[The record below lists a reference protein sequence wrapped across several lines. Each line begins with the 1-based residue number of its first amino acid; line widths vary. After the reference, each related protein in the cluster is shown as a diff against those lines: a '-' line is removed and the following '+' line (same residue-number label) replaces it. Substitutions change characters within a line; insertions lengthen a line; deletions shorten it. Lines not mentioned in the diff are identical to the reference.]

1 MTNFRLNVLAYSV
14 MLGLTASVAYA
25 EPTNQPTNQDSN
37 VSEQLEQINVSG
49 STENS
54 DTKTPPKIAETVK
67 SAKKLEKEQAQD
79 VKDLVRYETG
89 ITVVEAGRFGNSGF
103 AVRGVDENR
112 VAVQID
118 GLHQAETISSQGF
131 KELFEGYG
139 NFNNTRN
146 TAEIETLKQVTIR
159 KGADSLKSGSGALGG
174 SVSFDTKDARDYL
187 LNKNYYASY
196 KRGYNTADNQNLQTL
211 SLAGRYK
218 YFDAIAVLTSRKG
231 HELENYGYKN
241 YNDRIQGRER
251 EKADPYRRTQ
261 ESKLLKFAFQPTEN
275 HRLSVVVDLYKQ
287 TSKGHDFSYTL
298 KQNSEYA
305 TYKEEELRHTNDKVD
320 RKNLAFTYENFTETP
335 FWDTLKITYSHQK
348 ITTTARTDD
357 YCDGNDKCALAG
369 NPLGMKYNDENKLV
383 GKDDKPVVY
392 KDTTAKPA
400 VTKPIMVDVPVEPYD
415 GKNSV
420 YRFRRAKWDHLE
432 SLYPGIQL
440 YKNYFKSC
448 DKEFKGSDRPVIG
461 DTSTCKVEVTL
472 PDKTPKEKFLEI
484 NGHKYD
490 LLTDGSKVIE
500 SEQTV
505 PTNVSHIFSCEA
517 FNCNKP
523 SITGFQKDGTPV
535 DIPIEVFEKDGKK
548 YAKTEVKAKDQL
560 SGPYLFMPNK
570 KGYQTN
576 LWSQRDLT
584 SETKQINLDL
594 TKHLELGKTQHDL
607 SYGGLWSE
615 MEKSMTNLAGDAPLN
630 VKWWAQYPHSCETFL
645 PPSTTVPNAKPT
657 LNPERN
663 NTLCNNS
670 NVFSFLI
677 PVKTKTGALY
687 FINDFRVNNYVA
699 FNLGY
704 RYDRVKYE
712 PEYIPGKTPK
722 IPDDIV
728 ANLYVKQPE
737 FKEEENPEELKKKEA
752 NAAANIKEFA
762 QPKKFSASSYS
773 VGTTLDPLSWLR
785 LQAKYGKA
793 FRAPTSDEIY
803 FTFLHPDFSIRP
815 NRDLQAETA
824 KTKELALTLHN
835 EIGYVTTSV
844 FDTRYRNFIDLA
856 YKGVYNVKRHSK
868 LRPYHTYQNVNRP
881 NAKVTGWEIAAQIS
895 LGKITQ
901 FLNGLNL
908 SYKYTYQKGRIDGGI
923 PMNAIQPKTS
933 VYGVSYAHPADKF
946 GLDLYFTHVSAKNAE
961 DTYNMFY
968 KEEKKTDSTIKW
980 RSESYTTIDLLGYIK
995 PIKNLTLRA
1004 GVYNLT
1010 NRKYITWDSAR
1021 SIRPFGTSN
1030 MINKD
1035 TGLGINR
1042 FYAPERNYRMSVQFE
1057 F

>member
-1 MTNFRLNVLAYSV
+1 MTNFRLNLLAYSV

-25 EPTNQPTNQDSN
+25 DEPTQQ
-37 VSEQLEQINVSG
+37 QLEEINVSG
-49 STENS
+49 STEHN
-54 DTKTPPKIAETVK
+54 DPKTPPKIAETVK
-67 SAKKLEKEQAQD
+67 TAKKLEKEQAQD

-103 AVRGVDENR
+103 AVRGVEENR

-146 TAEIETLKQVTIR
+146 SAEIETLKQVTIR

-211 SLAGRYK
+211 TLAGRYK
-218 YFDAIAVLTSRKG
+218 YFDAIAVITSRKG

-241 YNDRIQGRER
+241 YNDKIQGKTR

-261 ESKLLKFAFQPTEN
+261 DSALLKIGFQPTEN
-275 HRLSVVVDLYKQ
+275 HRFSVIADLYKQ

-298 KQNSEYA
+298 KPNTQYM
-305 TYKEEELRHTNDKVD
+305 TYDEEELRHTNDKVE
-320 RKNLAFTYENFTETP
+320 RKNIAFVYENFTETP

-348 ITTTARTDD
+348 ITTSARTDD
-357 YCDGNDKCALAG
+357 YCDGNDKCALSS
-369 NPLGMKYNDENKLV
+369 NLLGMKYNQDNQLV
-383 GKDDKPVVY
+383 GKDGNSVKY
-392 KDTTAKPA
+392 KDIDKEIKETGVAGSA
-400 VTKPIMVDVPVEPYD
+400 ELTKPGKWAWQKVDWDAV
-415 GKNSV
+415 
-420 YRFRRAKWDHLE
+420 RAKH
-432 SLYPGIQL
+432 PGKTVYGYCIDDEM
-440 YKNYFKSC
+440 
-448 DKEFKGSDRPVIG
+448 DKC
-461 DTSTCKVEVTL
+461 TYEVKTL
-472 PDKTPKEKFLEI
+472 QKENTFEI
-484 NGHKYD
+484 NGKKYD
-490 LLTDGSKVIE
+490 LLSEADKNVI
-500 SEQTV
+500 SDEQRL
-505 PTNVSHIFSCEA
+505 PTNISYLFSCDGLNCDKKTIQG
-517 FNCNKP
+517 FNKN
-523 SITGFQKDGTPV
+523 GTTV
-535 DIPIEVFEKDGKK
+535 DIPFDVIEKNGKK
-548 YAKTEVKAKDQL
+548 YAKTEVTANDQR
-560 SGPYLFMPNK
+560 SGPYLFMPNQ
-570 KGYQTN
+570 KGYQAN

-615 MEKSMTNLAGDAPLN
+615 MKKSMTNLAGDAPLN
-630 VKWWAQYPHSCETFL
+630 VKWWAQYPHNCDIFL
-645 PPSTTVPNAKPT
+645 APSTTGAKPT
-657 LNPERN
+657 LNPERTS
-663 NTLCNNS
+663 TLCNNV

-687 FINDFRVNNYVA
+687 FINDFRVNNYIA

-722 IPDDIV
+722 IPDDMV
-728 ANLYVKQPE
+728 TNLYITTPE
-737 FKEEENPEELKKKEA
+737 FNASQADSDPDELLKKEA
-752 NAAANIKEFA
+752 NAAANIKEIA

-773 VGTTLDPLSWLR
+773 FGTTLDPLNWLR
-785 LQAKYGKA
+785 LQAKYSKG

-803 FTFLHPDFSIRP
+803 FTFKHPDFSIRP
-815 NRDLQAETA
+815 NRDLQPETA
-824 KTKELALTLHN
+824 KTKELSLTVHN
-835 EIGYVTTSV
+835 DMGYITTSV
-844 FDTRYRNFIDLA
+844 FDTRYQNFIDLS
-856 YKGVYNVKRHSK
+856 YQGSREVHGHSK
-868 LRPYHTYQNVNRP
+868 LIPFYFYQNVNRP
-881 NAKVTGWEIAAQIS
+881 NAKVTGFEIASQIS
-895 LGKITQ
+895 LGNITKL
-901 FLNGLNL
+901 FNGFSL
-908 SYKYTYQKGRIDGGI
+908 SYKYTYQKGRINGNI
-923 PMNAIQPKTS
+923 PMNAIQPRTA
-933 VYGVSYAHPADKF
+933 VYGVSYIHPDDKY
-946 GLDLYFTHVSAKNAE
+946 GVDLYVSHASAKNAE

-968 KEEKKTDSTIKW
+968 KEEGKTDSTIKW

-1030 MINKD
+1030 MINQD

-1042 FYAPERNYRMSVQFE
+1042 FYAPGRNYRMSVQFE

>member
-1 MTNFRLNVLAYSV
+1 M
-14 MLGLTASVAYA
+14 
-25 EPTNQPTNQDSN
+25 
-37 VSEQLEQINVSG
+37 G
-49 STENS
+49 SDNHN
-54 DTKTPPKIAETVK
+54 DNTPPKIAETIK
-67 SAKKLEKEQAQD
+67 TAKKLEKEQAQD

-211 SLAGRYK
+211 TLAGRYK
-218 YFDAIAVLTSRKG
+218 YFDAIAVITSRKG

-298 KQNSEYA
+298 KQNTEHM
-305 TYKEEELRHTNDKVD
+305 TYDEVELRHTNDKVD

-335 FWDTLKITYSHQK
+335 FWDTLKISYSHQK

-369 NPLGMKYNDENKLV
+369 NPLGMKYNQDNQLV
-383 GKDDKPVVY
+383 GEDGNLAKY
-392 KDTTAKPA
+392 KDINTKQTIHEKLPF
-400 VTKPIMVDVPVEPYD
+400 TKPNEKWRYNRVD
-415 GKNSV
+415 
-420 YRFRRAKWDHLE
+420 WDALKKK
-432 SLYPGIQL
+432 YPGVPI
-440 YKNYFKSC
+440 YASC
-448 DKEFKGSDRPVIG
+448 IEENNDPSKYCSYDVEIPKKENTF
-461 DTSTCKVEVTL
+461 
-472 PDKTPKEKFLEI
+472 EI
-484 NGHKYD
+484 NGKQYD
-490 LLTDGSKVIE
+490 LLSEADKNVISDEQRLPTNSSYLFSCDGLNCDKDTIQGFEKKGTTVNIPFVVIE
-500 SEQTV
+500 K
-505 PTNVSHIFSCEA
+505 N
-517 FNCNKP
+517 
-523 SITGFQKDGTPV
+523 
-535 DIPIEVFEKDGKK
+535 GKK
-548 YAKTEVKAKDQL
+548 YAKTEAVANNQL
-560 SGPYLFMPNK
+560 SGPYIFMPSK
-570 KGYQTN
+570 TGYQTN
-576 LWSQRDLT
+576 LWTQRDLT

-615 MEKSMTNLAGDAPLN
+615 MEKSMTNISGDSPMN
-630 VKWWAQYPHSCETFL
+630 VKWWAQYPHSCDIFL
-645 PPSTTVPNAKPT
+645 PSSTPNGAPT
-657 LNPERN
+657 LNPERT

-670 NVFSFLI
+670 NVYSFLI

-687 FINDFRVNNYVA
+687 FINDFRVNSHIA
-699 FNLGY
+699 FNFGY
-704 RYDRVKYE
+704 RYDRVKYD

-722 IPDDIV
+722 IPDDMV
-728 ANLYVKQPE
+728 VNLYVKQPT
-737 FKEEENPEELKKKEA
+737 FDDTKVNLPPEELRKKEA
-752 NAAANIKEFA
+752 NAAANIKA
-762 QPKKFSASSYS
+762 IVQPKKFSASSYS
-773 VGTTLDPLSWLR
+773 VGTTLDPLNWLR

-856 YKGVYNVKRHSK
+856 YKGLYNVQRHSK
-868 LRPYHTYQNVNRP
+868 LTPYHTYQNVNRP

-908 SYKYTYQKGRIDGGI
+908 SYKYTYQKGRIDGNI

-968 KEEKKTDSTIKW
+968 KEEGKKDSTIKW
-980 RSESYTTIDLLGYIK
+980 RSKSYTTIDLLGYIK

-1030 MINKD
+1030 MINQD

>member
-1 MTNFRLNVLAYSV
+1 MTNFRLNLLAYSV

-25 EPTNQPTNQDSN
+25 DEPTQQ
-37 VSEQLEQINVSG
+37 QLEEINVSG
-49 STENS
+49 STEHN
-54 DTKTPPKIAETVK
+54 DPKTPPKIAETVK
-67 SAKKLEKEQAQD
+67 TAKKLEKEQAQD

-103 AVRGVDENR
+103 AVRGVEENR

-146 TAEIETLKQVTIR
+146 SAEIETLKQVTIR

-211 SLAGRYK
+211 TLAGRYK
-218 YFDAIAVLTSRKG
+218 YFDAIAVITSRKG

-241 YNDRIQGRER
+241 YNDKIQGKTR

-261 ESKLLKFAFQPTEN
+261 DSALLKVGFQPTEN
-275 HRLSVVVDLYKQ
+275 HRFSIIADLYKQ

-298 KQNSEYA
+298 KPNTQYM
-305 TYKEEELRHTNDKVD
+305 TYDEKELRHTNDKVE
-320 RKNLAFTYENFTETP
+320 RKNIAFVYENFTETP

-357 YCDGNDKCALAG
+357 YCDGNEKCDLSG
-369 NPLGMKYNDENKLV
+369 NPLGMKYNQDNQLV
-383 GKDDKPVVY
+383 GKDGNSVKY
-392 KDTTAKPA
+392 KDIDKIITEKGVAEL
-400 VTKPIMVDVPVEPYD
+400 TKPGRFIFQKVDWNAV
-415 GKNSV
+415 
-420 YRFRRAKWDHLE
+420 RAKH
-432 SLYPGIQL
+432 PGKTIFGNCSDEETTKCVYEIITRQ
-440 YKNYFKSC
+440 
-448 DKEFKGSDRPVIG
+448 KENTF
-461 DTSTCKVEVTL
+461 
-472 PDKTPKEKFLEI
+472 EI
-484 NGHKYD
+484 NGKKYD
-490 LLTDGSKVIE
+490 LLSEADQNVI
-500 SEQTV
+500 SDEQRL
-505 PTNVSHIFSCEA
+505 PTNISYLFSCDGL
-517 FNCNKP
+517 NCDKKT
-523 SITGFQKDGTPV
+523 IQGFKKDGTTE
-535 DIPIEVFEKDGKK
+535 DIPFEVIEKNGKK
-548 YAKTEVKAKDQL
+548 YAKTEEKASNQL
-560 SGPYLFMPNK
+560 SGPFLFMPSK
-570 KGYQTN
+570 TGYQAN

-615 MEKSMTNLAGDAPLN
+615 MKKSMTNLAGDTPLN
-630 VKWWAQYPHSCETFL
+630 VKWWAQYPHNCDIFL
-645 PPSTTVPNAKPT
+645 APSATGAKPT
-657 LNPERN
+657 LNPERTS
-663 NTLCNNS
+663 TLCNNV

-722 IPDDIV
+722 IPDDMV
-728 ANLYVKQPE
+728 TNLYITTPE
-737 FKEEENPEELKKKEA
+737 FNASQADSDPDELLKKEA
-752 NAAANIKEFA
+752 NAAANIKEIA

-773 VGTTLDPLSWLR
+773 FGTTLDPLNWLR
-785 LQAKYGKA
+785 LQAKYSKG

-803 FTFLHPDFSIRP
+803 FTFKHPDFSIRP
-815 NRDLQAETA
+815 NRDLQPETA
-824 KTKELALTLHN
+824 KTKELSLTVHN
-835 EIGYVTTSV
+835 DMGYITTSV
-844 FDTRYRNFIDLA
+844 FDTRYQNFIDLS
-856 YKGVYNVKRHSK
+856 YQGHHDVHGHSK
-868 LRPYHTYQNVNRP
+868 LIPFYFYQNVNRP
-881 NAKVTGWEIAAQIS
+881 NAKVTGFEIVSQIS
-895 LGKITQ
+895 LGNITKL
-901 FLNGLNL
+901 FNGFSL
-908 SYKYTYQKGRIDGGI
+908 SYKYTYQKGRINGNI
-923 PMNAIQPKTS
+923 PMNAIQPRTA
-933 VYGVSYAHPADKF
+933 VYGVSYIHPDDKY
-946 GLDLYFTHVSAKNAE
+946 GVDLYVSHASAKNAE

-968 KEEKKTDSTIKW
+968 KEEGKKETTIKW

-1030 MINKD
+1030 MINQD

-1042 FYAPERNYRMSVQFE
+1042 FYAPGRNYRMSVQFE

>member
-1 MTNFRLNVLAYSV
+1 MTNFRLNLLAYSV

-25 EPTNQPTNQDSN
+25 NEPTQQ
-37 VSEQLEQINVSG
+37 QLEEINVSG
-49 STENS
+49 STEHS
-54 DTKTPPKIAETVK
+54 DPKTPPKIAETVK
-67 SAKKLEKEQAQD
+67 TAKKLEKEQAQD

-103 AVRGVDENR
+103 AVRGVEENR

-146 TAEIETLKQVTIR
+146 SAEIETLKQVTIR

-211 SLAGRYK
+211 TLAGRYK
-218 YFDAIAVLTSRKG
+218 YFDAIAVITSRKG

-241 YNDRIQGRER
+241 YNDKIQGKTR
-251 EKADPYRRTQ
+251 EKADPYKRTQ
-261 ESKLLKFAFQPTEN
+261 DSALLKIGFQPTEN
-275 HRLSVVVDLYKQ
+275 HRFSVVADLYKQ

-298 KQNSEYA
+298 KPNTQFM
-305 TYKEEELRHTNDKVD
+305 TYDEEELRHTNDKVE
-320 RKNLAFTYENFTETP
+320 RKNIAFVYENFTETP

-348 ITTTARTDD
+348 ITTSARTDD
-357 YCDGNDKCALAG
+357 YCDGNDKCALSS
-369 NPLGMKYNDENKLV
+369 NLLGMKYNQDNQLV
-383 GKDDKPVVY
+383 GKDGNSVKY
-392 KDTTAKPA
+392 KDIDKEIKETGVAGSA
-400 VTKPIMVDVPVEPYD
+400 ELTKPGKWAWQKVDWDAV
-415 GKNSV
+415 
-420 YRFRRAKWDHLE
+420 RAKH
-432 SLYPGIQL
+432 PGKTVYGYCIDDEM
-440 YKNYFKSC
+440 
-448 DKEFKGSDRPVIG
+448 DKC
-461 DTSTCKVEVTL
+461 TYEVKTL
-472 PDKTPKEKFLEI
+472 QKENTFEI
-484 NGHKYD
+484 NGKKYD
-490 LLTDGSKVIE
+490 LLSEADKNVI
-500 SEQTV
+500 SDEQRL
-505 PTNVSHIFSCEA
+505 PTNISYLFSCDGLNCDKKTIQG
-517 FNCNKP
+517 FNKN
-523 SITGFQKDGTPV
+523 GTTV
-535 DIPIEVFEKDGKK
+535 DIPFEVIEKNGKK
-548 YAKTEVKAKDQL
+548 YAKTEVTANDQL
-560 SGPYLFMPNK
+560 SGPYLFMPNR
-570 KGYQTN
+570 KGYQAN

-615 MEKSMTNLAGDAPLN
+615 MKKSMTNLAGDAPLN
-630 VKWWAQYPHSCETFL
+630 VKWWAQYPHNCDIFL
-645 PPSTTVPNAKPT
+645 APSTTGAKPT
-657 LNPERN
+657 LNQERTS
-663 NTLCNNS
+663 TLCNNV

-687 FINDFRVNNYVA
+687 FINDFRVNNYIA

-722 IPDDIV
+722 IPDDMV
-728 ANLYVKQPE
+728 TNLYITTPE
-737 FKEEENPEELKKKEA
+737 FNASQADSDPDELLKKEA
-752 NAAANIKEFA
+752 NAAANIKEIA

-773 VGTTLDPLSWLR
+773 FGTTLDPLNWLR
-785 LQAKYGKA
+785 LQAKYSKG

-803 FTFLHPDFSIRP
+803 FTFKHPDFSIRP
-815 NRDLQAETA
+815 NRDLQPETA
-824 KTKELALTLHN
+824 KTKELSLTVHN
-835 EIGYVTTSV
+835 DMGYITTSV
-844 FDTRYRNFIDLA
+844 FDTRYQNFIDLS
-856 YKGVYNVKRHSK
+856 YQGRHDVHGHSK
-868 LRPYHTYQNVNRP
+868 LIPFYFYQNVNRP
-881 NAKVTGWEIAAQIS
+881 NAKVTGFEIASQIS
-895 LGKITQ
+895 LGNITKL
-901 FLNGLNL
+901 FNGFNL
-908 SYKYTYQKGRIDGGI
+908 SYKYTYQKGRINGNI
-923 PMNAIQPKTS
+923 PMNAIQPRTA
-933 VYGVSYAHPADKF
+933 VYGVSYIHPDDKY
-946 GLDLYFTHVSAKNAE
+946 GVDLYVSHASAKNAE

-968 KEEKKTDSTIKW
+968 KEEGKKETTIKW

-1010 NRKYITWDSAR
+1010 NRKYLTWDSAR

-1030 MINKD
+1030 MINQD

-1042 FYAPERNYRMSVQFE
+1042 FYAPGRNYRMSVQFE

>member
-1 MTNFRLNVLAYSV
+1 
-14 MLGLTASVAYA
+14 
-25 EPTNQPTNQDSN
+25 TNQPTNQDGN
-37 VSEQLEQINVSG
+37 VSEQLEQINVLG
-49 STENS
+49 SDNHN
-54 DTKTPPKIAETVK
+54 DNTPPKIAETIK
-67 SAKKLEKEQAQD
+67 TAKKLEKEQAQD

-211 SLAGRYK
+211 TLAGRYK
-218 YFDAIAVLTSRKG
+218 YFDAIAVITSRKG

-298 KQNSEYA
+298 KQNTEHM
-305 TYKEEELRHTNDKVD
+305 TYDEVELRHTNDKVD

-335 FWDTLKITYSHQK
+335 FWDTLKISYSHQK

-369 NPLGMKYNDENKLV
+369 NPLGMKYNQDNQLV
-383 GKDDKPVVY
+383 GEDGNLAKY
-392 KDTTAKPA
+392 KDINTKQTIHEKLPF
-400 VTKPIMVDVPVEPYD
+400 TKPNEKWRYNRVD
-415 GKNSV
+415 
-420 YRFRRAKWDHLE
+420 WDALKKK
-432 SLYPGIQL
+432 YPGVPI
-440 YKNYFKSC
+440 YASC
-448 DKEFKGSDRPVIG
+448 IEENNDPSKYCSYDVEIPKKENTF
-461 DTSTCKVEVTL
+461 
-472 PDKTPKEKFLEI
+472 EI
-484 NGHKYD
+484 NGKQYD
-490 LLTDGSKVIE
+490 LLSEADKNVISDEQRLPTNSSYLFSCDGLNCDKDTIQGFEKKGTTVNIPFVVIE
-500 SEQTV
+500 K
-505 PTNVSHIFSCEA
+505 N
-517 FNCNKP
+517 
-523 SITGFQKDGTPV
+523 
-535 DIPIEVFEKDGKK
+535 GKK
-548 YAKTEVKAKDQL
+548 YAKTEAVANNQL
-560 SGPYLFMPNK
+560 SGPYIFMPSK
-570 KGYQTN
+570 TGYQTN
-576 LWSQRDLT
+576 LWTQRDLT

-615 MEKSMTNLAGDAPLN
+615 MEKSMTNISGDSLMN
-630 VKWWAQYPHSCETFL
+630 VKWWAQYPHSCDIFL
-645 PPSTTVPNAKPT
+645 PSSTPNGAPT
-657 LNPERN
+657 LNPERT

-670 NVFSFLI
+670 NVYSFLI

-687 FINDFRVNNYVA
+687 FINDFRVNSHIA
-699 FNLGY
+699 FNFGY
-704 RYDRVKYE
+704 RYDRVKYD

-722 IPDDIV
+722 IPDDMV
-728 ANLYVKQPE
+728 VNLYVKQPT
-737 FKEEENPEELKKKEA
+737 FDDTKVNLPPEELRKKEA
-752 NAAANIKEFA
+752 NAAANIKA
-762 QPKKFSASSYS
+762 IVQPKKFSASSYS
-773 VGTTLDPLSWLR
+773 VGTTLDPLNWLR

-856 YKGVYNVKRHSK
+856 YKGLYNVQRHSK
-868 LRPYHTYQNVNRP
+868 LTPYHTYQNVNRP

-908 SYKYTYQKGRIDGGI
+908 SYKYTYQKGRIDGNI

-968 KEEKKTDSTIKW
+968 KEEGKKDSTIKW
-980 RSESYTTIDLLGYIK
+980 RSKSYTTIDLLGYIK

-1030 MINKD
+1030 MINQK
-1035 TGLGINR
+1035 TGEGINR
-1042 FYAPERNYRMSVQFE
+1042 FYAPGRNYRMSVQFE

>member
-1 MTNFRLNVLAYSV
+1 MTNFRLNLLAYSV

-25 EPTNQPTNQDSN
+25 DKPTQP
-37 VSEQLEQINVSG
+37 QLEEINVSG
-49 STENS
+49 STEHS
-54 DTKTPPKIAETVK
+54 DPKTPPKIAETVK
-67 SAKKLEKEQAQD
+67 TAKKLEKEQAQD

-103 AVRGVDENR
+103 AVRGVEENR

-146 TAEIETLKQVTIR
+146 SAEIETLKQVTIR

-211 SLAGRYK
+211 TLAGRYK
-218 YFDAIAVLTSRKG
+218 YFDAIAVITSRKG

-241 YNDRIQGRER
+241 YNDKIQGKTR

-261 ESKLLKFAFQPTEN
+261 DSALLKIGFQPTEN
-275 HRLSVVVDLYKQ
+275 HRFSVIADLYKQ

-298 KQNSEYA
+298 KPNTQYM
-305 TYKEEELRHTNDKVD
+305 TYDEEELRHTNDKVE
-320 RKNLAFTYENFTETP
+320 RKNIAFVYENFTETP

-348 ITTTARTDD
+348 ITTSARTDD
-357 YCDGNDKCALAG
+357 YCDGNDKCALSS
-369 NPLGMKYNDENKLV
+369 NLLGMKYNQDNQLV
-383 GKDDKPVVY
+383 GKDGNSVKY
-392 KDTTAKPA
+392 KDIDKEIKETGVAGSA
-400 VTKPIMVDVPVEPYD
+400 ELTKPGKWAWQKVDWDAV
-415 GKNSV
+415 
-420 YRFRRAKWDHLE
+420 RAKH
-432 SLYPGIQL
+432 PGKTVYGYCIDDEM
-440 YKNYFKSC
+440 
-448 DKEFKGSDRPVIG
+448 DKC
-461 DTSTCKVEVTL
+461 TYEVKTL
-472 PDKTPKEKFLEI
+472 QKENTFEI
-484 NGHKYD
+484 NGKKYD
-490 LLTDGSKVIE
+490 LLSEADKNVI
-500 SEQTV
+500 SDEQRL
-505 PTNVSHIFSCEA
+505 PTNISYLFSCDGLNCDKKTIQG
-517 FNCNKP
+517 FNKN
-523 SITGFQKDGTPV
+523 GTTV
-535 DIPIEVFEKDGKK
+535 DIPFDVIEKNGKK
-548 YAKTEVKAKDQL
+548 YAKTEVTANDQR
-560 SGPYLFMPNK
+560 SGPYLFMPNQ
-570 KGYQTN
+570 KGYQAN

-615 MEKSMTNLAGDAPLN
+615 MKKSMTNLAGDAPLN
-630 VKWWAQYPHSCETFL
+630 VKWWAQYPHNCDIFL
-645 PPSTTVPNAKPT
+645 APSTTGAKPT
-657 LNPERN
+657 LNPERTS
-663 NTLCNNS
+663 TLCNNV

-687 FINDFRVNNYVA
+687 FINDFRVNNYIA

-722 IPDDIV
+722 IPDDMV
-728 ANLYVKQPE
+728 TNLYITTPE
-737 FKEEENPEELKKKEA
+737 FNASQADSDPDELLKKEA
-752 NAAANIKEFA
+752 NAAANIKEIA

-773 VGTTLDPLSWLR
+773 FGTTLDPLNWLR
-785 LQAKYGKA
+785 LQAKYSKG

-803 FTFLHPDFSIRP
+803 FTFKHPDFSIRP
-815 NRDLQAETA
+815 NRDLQPETA
-824 KTKELALTLHN
+824 KTKELSLTVHN
-835 EIGYVTTSV
+835 DMGYITTSV
-844 FDTRYRNFIDLA
+844 FDTRYQNFIDLS
-856 YKGVYNVKRHSK
+856 YQGSREVHGHSK
-868 LRPYHTYQNVNRP
+868 LIPFYFYQNVNRP
-881 NAKVTGWEIAAQIS
+881 NAKVTGFEIASQIS
-895 LGKITQ
+895 LGNITKL
-901 FLNGLNL
+901 FNGFSL
-908 SYKYTYQKGRIDGGI
+908 SYKYTYQKGRINGNI
-923 PMNAIQPKTS
+923 PMNAIQPRTA
-933 VYGVSYAHPADKF
+933 VYGVSYVHPDDKY
-946 GLDLYFTHVSAKNAE
+946 GLDLYISHASAKNAE

-968 KEEKKTDSTIKW
+968 KEEGKKETTIKW

-1030 MINKD
+1030 MINQD

-1042 FYAPERNYRMSVQFE
+1042 FYAPGRNYRMSVQFE

>member
-1 MTNFRLNVLAYSV
+1 MTNFRLNLLAYSV
-14 MLGLTASVAYA
+14 MFGLTASVAYA
-25 EPTNQPTNQDSN
+25 DEPTQQ
-37 VSEQLEQINVSG
+37 QLEEINVSG
-49 STENS
+49 STEHN
-54 DTKTPPKIAETVK
+54 DPKTPPKIAETVK
-67 SAKKLEKEQAQD
+67 TSKKLEKEQAQD

-103 AVRGVDENR
+103 AVRGVEENR

-146 TAEIETLKQVTIR
+146 SAEIETLKQVTVR

-211 SLAGRYK
+211 TLAGRYK
-218 YFDAIAVLTSRKG
+218 YFDAIAVITSRKG

-241 YNDRIQGRER
+241 YNDKIQGKTR

-261 ESKLLKFAFQPTEN
+261 DSALLKIGFQPTEN
-275 HRLSVVVDLYKQ
+275 HRFSVVADLYKQ

-298 KQNSEYA
+298 KPNTQYM
-305 TYKEEELRHTNDKVD
+305 TYDEEELRHTNDKVE
-320 RKNLAFTYENFTETP
+320 RKNIAFVYENFTETP

-348 ITTTARTDD
+348 ITTSARTDD
-357 YCDGNDKCALAG
+357 YCDGNDKCALSS
-369 NPLGMKYNDENKLV
+369 NLLGMKYNQDNQLV
-383 GKDDKPVVY
+383 GKDGNSVKY
-392 KDTTAKPA
+392 KDIDKEIKETGVAGSA
-400 VTKPIMVDVPVEPYD
+400 ELTKPGKWAWQKVDWDAV
-415 GKNSV
+415 
-420 YRFRRAKWDHLE
+420 RAKH
-432 SLYPGIQL
+432 PGKTVYGYCIDDEM
-440 YKNYFKSC
+440 
-448 DKEFKGSDRPVIG
+448 DKC
-461 DTSTCKVEVTL
+461 TYEVKTL
-472 PDKTPKEKFLEI
+472 QKENTFEI
-484 NGHKYD
+484 NGKKYD
-490 LLTDGSKVIE
+490 LLSEADKNVI
-500 SEQTV
+500 SDEQRL
-505 PTNVSHIFSCEA
+505 PTNISYLFSCDGLNCDKKTIQG
-517 FNCNKP
+517 FNKN
-523 SITGFQKDGTPV
+523 GTTV
-535 DIPIEVFEKDGKK
+535 DIPFEVIEKNGKK
-548 YAKTEVKAKDQL
+548 YAKTEVTANNQL
-560 SGPYLFMPNK
+560 SGPYLFMPNR
-570 KGYQTN
+570 KGYQAN

-615 MEKSMTNLAGDAPLN
+615 MKKSMTNLAGDAPLN
-630 VKWWAQYPHSCETFL
+630 VKWWAQYPHNCDIFL
-645 PPSTTVPNAKPT
+645 APSTTGAKPT
-657 LNPERN
+657 LNQERTS
-663 NTLCNNS
+663 TLCNNV

-722 IPDDIV
+722 IPDDMV
-728 ANLYVKQPE
+728 TNLYITTPE
-737 FKEEENPEELKKKEA
+737 FNASQADSDPDELLKKEA
-752 NAAANIKEFA
+752 NAAANIKEIA

-773 VGTTLDPLSWLR
+773 FGTTLDPLNWLR
-785 LQAKYGKA
+785 LQAKYSKG

-803 FTFLHPDFSIRP
+803 FTFKHPDFSIRP
-815 NRDLQAETA
+815 NRDLQPETA
-824 KTKELALTLHN
+824 KTKELSLTMHN
-835 EIGYVTTSV
+835 DMGYITTSV
-844 FDTRYRNFIDLA
+844 FDTRYQNFIDLS
-856 YKGVYNVKRHSK
+856 YQGRHDVHGHSK
-868 LRPYHTYQNVNRP
+868 LIPFYFYQNVNRP
-881 NAKVTGWEIAAQIS
+881 NAKVTGFEIASQIS
-895 LGKITQ
+895 LGNISKL
-901 FLNGLNL
+901 FNGFSL
-908 SYKYTYQKGRIDGGI
+908 SYKYTYQKGRINGNI
-923 PMNAIQPKTS
+923 PMNAIQPRTA
-933 VYGVSYAHPADKF
+933 VYGVSYVHPDDKY
-946 GLDLYFTHVSAKNAE
+946 GLDLYISHASAKNAE

-968 KEEKKTDSTIKW
+968 KEEGKKETTIKW

-1030 MINKD
+1030 MINQD

-1042 FYAPERNYRMSVQFE
+1042 FYAPGRNYRMSVQFE

>member
-1 MTNFRLNVLAYSV
+1 MTNFRLNLLAYSV

-25 EPTNQPTNQDSN
+25 DEPTQQ
-37 VSEQLEQINVSG
+37 QLEEINVSG
-49 STENS
+49 STEHN
-54 DTKTPPKIAETVK
+54 DPKTPPKIAETVK
-67 SAKKLEKEQAQD
+67 TAKKLEKEQAQD

-103 AVRGVDENR
+103 AVRGVEENR

-146 TAEIETLKQVTIR
+146 SAEIETLKQVTIR

-211 SLAGRYK
+211 TLAGRYK
-218 YFDAIAVLTSRKG
+218 YFDAIAVITSRKG

-241 YNDRIQGRER
+241 YNDKIQGKTR

-261 ESKLLKFAFQPTEN
+261 DSALLKIGFQPTEN
-275 HRLSVVVDLYKQ
+275 HRFSVIADLYKQ

-298 KQNSEYA
+298 KPNTQYM
-305 TYKEEELRHTNDKVD
+305 TYDEEELRHTNDKVE
-320 RKNLAFTYENFTETP
+320 RKNIAFVYENFTETP

-348 ITTTARTDD
+348 ITTSARTDD
-357 YCDGNDKCALAG
+357 YCDGNDKCALSS
-369 NPLGMKYNDENKLV
+369 NLLGMKYNQDNQLV
-383 GKDDKPVVY
+383 GKDGNSVKY
-392 KDTTAKPA
+392 KDIDKEIKETGVAGSA
-400 VTKPIMVDVPVEPYD
+400 ELTKPGKWAWQKVDWDAV
-415 GKNSV
+415 
-420 YRFRRAKWDHLE
+420 RAKH
-432 SLYPGIQL
+432 PGKTVYGYCIDDEM
-440 YKNYFKSC
+440 
-448 DKEFKGSDRPVIG
+448 DKC
-461 DTSTCKVEVTL
+461 TYEVKTL
-472 PDKTPKEKFLEI
+472 QKENTFEI
-484 NGHKYD
+484 NGKKYD
-490 LLTDGSKVIE
+490 LLSEADKNVI
-500 SEQTV
+500 SDEQRL
-505 PTNVSHIFSCEA
+505 PTNISYLFSCDGLNCDKKTIQG
-517 FNCNKP
+517 FNKN
-523 SITGFQKDGTPV
+523 GTTV
-535 DIPIEVFEKDGKK
+535 DIPFDVIEKNGKK
-548 YAKTEVKAKDQL
+548 YAKTEVTANDQR
-560 SGPYLFMPNK
+560 SGPYLFMPNQ
-570 KGYQTN
+570 KGYQAN

-615 MEKSMTNLAGDAPLN
+615 MKKSMTNLAGDAPLN
-630 VKWWAQYPHSCETFL
+630 VKWWAQYPHNCDIFL
-645 PPSTTVPNAKPT
+645 APSTTGAKPT
-657 LNPERN
+657 LNPERTS
-663 NTLCNNS
+663 TLCNNV

-687 FINDFRVNNYVA
+687 FINDFRVNNYIA

-722 IPDDIV
+722 IPDDMV
-728 ANLYVKQPE
+728 TNLYITTPE
-737 FKEEENPEELKKKEA
+737 FNASQADSDPDELLKKEA
-752 NAAANIKEFA
+752 NAAANIKEIA

-773 VGTTLDPLSWLR
+773 FGTTLDPLNWLR
-785 LQAKYGKA
+785 LQAKYSKG

-803 FTFLHPDFSIRP
+803 FTFKHPDFSIRP
-815 NRDLQAETA
+815 NRDLQPETA
-824 KTKELALTLHN
+824 KTKELSLTVHN
-835 EIGYVTTSV
+835 DMGYITTSV
-844 FDTRYRNFIDLA
+844 FDTRYQNFIDLS
-856 YKGVYNVKRHSK
+856 YQGSREVHGHSK
-868 LRPYHTYQNVNRP
+868 LIPFYFYQNVNRP
-881 NAKVTGWEIAAQIS
+881 NAKVTGFEIASQIS
-895 LGKITQ
+895 LGNITKL
-901 FLNGLNL
+901 FNGFSL
-908 SYKYTYQKGRIDGGI
+908 SYKYTYQKGRINGNI
-923 PMNAIQPKTS
+923 PMNAIQPRTA
-933 VYGVSYAHPADKF
+933 VYGVSYVHPDDKY
-946 GLDLYFTHVSAKNAE
+946 GLDLYISHASAKNAE

-968 KEEKKTDSTIKW
+968 KEEGKKETTIKW

-1030 MINKD
+1030 MINQD

-1042 FYAPERNYRMSVQFE
+1042 FYAPGRNYRMSVQFE

>member
-1 MTNFRLNVLAYSV
+1 M
-14 MLGLTASVAYA
+14 
-25 EPTNQPTNQDSN
+25 
-37 VSEQLEQINVSG
+37 
-49 STENS
+49 
-54 DTKTPPKIAETVK
+54 AETIK
-67 SAKKLEKEQAQD
+67 TAKKLEKEQAQD

-211 SLAGRYK
+211 TLAGRYK
-218 YFDAIAVLTSRKG
+218 YFDAIAVITSRKG

-298 KQNSEYA
+298 KQNTEHM
-305 TYKEEELRHTNDKVD
+305 TYDEVELRHTNDKVD

-335 FWDTLKITYSHQK
+335 FWDTLKISYSHQK

-369 NPLGMKYNDENKLV
+369 NPLGMKYNQDNQLV
-383 GKDDKPVVY
+383 GEDGNLAKY
-392 KDTTAKPA
+392 KDINTKQTIHEKLPF
-400 VTKPIMVDVPVEPYD
+400 TKPNEKWRYNRVD
-415 GKNSV
+415 
-420 YRFRRAKWDHLE
+420 WDALKKK
-432 SLYPGIQL
+432 YPGVPI
-440 YKNYFKSC
+440 YASC
-448 DKEFKGSDRPVIG
+448 IEENNDPSKYCSYDVEIPKKENTF
-461 DTSTCKVEVTL
+461 
-472 PDKTPKEKFLEI
+472 EI
-484 NGHKYD
+484 NGKQYD
-490 LLTDGSKVIE
+490 LLSEADKNVISDEQRLPTNSSYLFSCDGLNCDKDTIQGFEKKGTTVNIPFVVIE
-500 SEQTV
+500 K
-505 PTNVSHIFSCEA
+505 N
-517 FNCNKP
+517 
-523 SITGFQKDGTPV
+523 
-535 DIPIEVFEKDGKK
+535 GKK
-548 YAKTEVKAKDQL
+548 YAKTEAVANNQL
-560 SGPYLFMPNK
+560 SGPYIFMPSK
-570 KGYQTN
+570 TGYQTN
-576 LWSQRDLT
+576 LWTQRDLT

-615 MEKSMTNLAGDAPLN
+615 MEKSMTNISGDSPMN
-630 VKWWAQYPHSCETFL
+630 VKWWAQYPHSCDIFL
-645 PPSTTVPNAKPT
+645 PSSTPNGAPT
-657 LNPERN
+657 LNPERT

-670 NVFSFLI
+670 NVYSFLI

-687 FINDFRVNNYVA
+687 FINDFRVNSHIA
-699 FNLGY
+699 FNFGY
-704 RYDRVKYE
+704 RYDRVKYD

-722 IPDDIV
+722 IPDDMV
-728 ANLYVKQPE
+728 VNLYVKQPT
-737 FKEEENPEELKKKEA
+737 FDDTKVNLPPEELRKKEA
-752 NAAANIKEFA
+752 NAAANIKA
-762 QPKKFSASSYS
+762 IVQPKKFSASSYS
-773 VGTTLDPLSWLR
+773 VETTLDPLNWLR

-856 YKGVYNVKRHSK
+856 YKGLYNVQRHSK
-868 LRPYHTYQNVNRP
+868 LTPYHTYQNVNRP

-908 SYKYTYQKGRIDGGI
+908 SYKYTYQKGRIDGNI

-968 KEEKKTDSTIKW
+968 KEEGKKDSTIKW
-980 RSESYTTIDLLGYIK
+980 RSKSYTTIDLLGYIK

-1030 MINKD
+1030 MINQK
-1035 TGLGINR
+1035 TGEGINR
-1042 FYAPERNYRMSVQFE
+1042 FYAPGRNYRMSVQFE

>member
-1 MTNFRLNVLAYSV
+1 
-14 MLGLTASVAYA
+14 
-25 EPTNQPTNQDSN
+25 

-218 YFDAIAVLTSRKG
+218 YFDAIAVITSRKG

-298 KQNSEYA
+298 KPNTEYA
-305 TYKEEELRHTNDKVD
+305 TYEEEELRHTNDKVN

-335 FWDTLKITYSHQK
+335 FWDTLKISYSHQK

-369 NPLGMKYNDENKLV
+369 NPLGMKYNQDNQLV
-383 GKDDKPVVY
+383 GKDGKPAVY
-392 KDTTAKPA
+392 KDLDSKETIQEKLPL
-400 VTKPIMVDVPVEPYD
+400 TKQGKWRHEKVD
-415 GKNSV
+415 
-420 YRFRRAKWDHLE
+420 WDTLKKK
-432 SLYPGIQL
+432 YPGIPIHGYCL
-440 YKNYFKSC
+440 EEENDPSDFCTYDVNTTK
-448 DKEFKGSDRPVIG
+448 KENTF
-461 DTSTCKVEVTL
+461 
-472 PDKTPKEKFLEI
+472 EI
-484 NGHKYD
+484 NGKTYD
-490 LLTDGSKVIE
+490 LLSEKDKNVI
-500 SEQTV
+500 SDEQRL
-505 PTNVSHIFSCEA
+505 PTNVSYLLSCDGL
-517 FNCNKP
+517 NCDYGK
-523 SITGFQKDGTPV
+523 IQGFEKNGNTV
-535 DIPIEVFEKDGKK
+535 DIPFKVIEKNGKK
-548 YAKTEVKAKDQL
+548 YAETEVEATDQL

-615 MEKSMTNLAGDAPLN
+615 MEKSMTNISGDSPMN
-630 VKWWAQYPHSCETFL
+630 VKWWAQYPHNCATFL
-645 PPSTTVPNAKPT
+645 PPSKTVPNAKPT

-704 RYDRVKYE
+704 RYDRVKYK

-728 ANLYVKQPE
+728 ANLYVKKPE

-773 VGTTLDPLSWLR
+773 VGTTLDPLNWLR

-1042 FYAPERNYRMSVQFE
+1042 FYAPGRNYRMSVQFE

>member
-1 MTNFRLNVLAYSV
+1 MTNFRLNLLAYSV

-25 EPTNQPTNQDSN
+25 DEPTQQ
-37 VSEQLEQINVSG
+37 QLEEINVSG
-49 STENS
+49 STEHN
-54 DTKTPPKIAETVK
+54 DPKTPPKIAETVK
-67 SAKKLEKEQAQD
+67 TAKKLEKEQAQD

-103 AVRGVDENR
+103 AVRGVEENR

-146 TAEIETLKQVTIR
+146 SAEIETLKQVTIR

-211 SLAGRYK
+211 TLAGRYK
-218 YFDAIAVLTSRKG
+218 YFDAIAVITSRKG

-241 YNDRIQGRER
+241 YNDKIQGKTR

-261 ESKLLKFAFQPTEN
+261 DSALLKVGFQPTEN
-275 HRLSVVVDLYKQ
+275 HRFSIIADLYKQ
-287 TSKGHDFSYTL
+287 ISKGHDFSYTL
-298 KQNSEYA
+298 KPNTQYM
-305 TYKEEELRHTNDKVD
+305 TYDEKELRHTNDKVE
-320 RKNLAFTYENFTETP
+320 RKNIAFVYENFTETP

-357 YCDGNDKCALAG
+357 YCDGNEKCALAG
-369 NPLGMKYNDENKLV
+369 NPLGMTYNQDNQLI
-383 GKDDKPVVY
+383 GKDDKP
-392 KDTTAKPA
+392 AKYIDIEKETKEQKVAGSTELTKNGKWSWQKVDWDA
-400 VTKPIMVDVPVEPYD
+400 VQAKNP
-415 GKNSV
+415 GKTIGK
-420 YRFRRAKWDHLE
+420 Y
-432 SLYPGIQL
+432 
-440 YKNYFKSC
+440 C
-448 DKEFKGSDRPVIG
+448 IG
-461 DTSTCKVEVTL
+461 DDDDKNNQCTYEV
-472 PDKTPKEKFLEI
+472 KTRQKENTFEI
-484 NGHKYD
+484 NGKKYD
-490 LLTDGSKVIE
+490 LLSEADKNVI
-500 SEQTV
+500 SDEQRL
-505 PTNVSHIFSCEA
+505 PTNISYLFSCDGLNCDKKTIQG
-517 FNCNKP
+517 FN
-523 SITGFQKDGTPV
+523 KDGTTV
-535 DIPIEVFEKDGKK
+535 DIPFEVIEKNGKK
-548 YAKTEVKAKDQL
+548 YAKTEVKSNDQL
-560 SGPYLFMPNK
+560 SGPVLFMPSK
-570 KGYQTN
+570 TGYQAN

-615 MEKSMTNLAGDAPLN
+615 MKKSMTNLAGDAPLN
-630 VKWWAQYPHSCETFL
+630 VKWWAQYPHNCDIFL
-645 PPSTTVPNAKPT
+645 APSATGAKPT
-657 LNPERN
+657 LNPERTS
-663 NTLCNNS
+663 TLCNNV

-722 IPDDIV
+722 IPDDMV
-728 ANLYVKQPE
+728 TNLYIKTPE
-737 FKEEENPEELKKKEA
+737 FNASQADSDLDELLKKEA
-752 NAAANIKEFA
+752 NAAANIKEIA

-773 VGTTLDPLSWLR
+773 FGTTLDPLNWLR
-785 LQAKYGKA
+785 LQAKYSKG

-803 FTFLHPDFSIRP
+803 FTFKHPDFSIRP
-815 NRDLQAETA
+815 NRDLQPETA
-824 KTKELALTLHN
+824 KTKELSLTVHN
-835 EIGYVTTSV
+835 DMGYITTSV
-844 FDTRYRNFIDLA
+844 FDTRYQNFIDLS
-856 YKGVYNVKRHSK
+856 YQGRHDVHGHSK
-868 LRPYHTYQNVNRP
+868 LIPFHFYQNVNRP
-881 NAKVTGWEIAAQIS
+881 NAKVTGFEIASQIS
-895 LGKITQ
+895 LGNITKL
-901 FLNGLNL
+901 FNGFSL
-908 SYKYTYQKGRIDGGI
+908 SYKYTYQKGRINGNI
-923 PMNAIQPKTS
+923 PMNAIQPRTA
-933 VYGVSYAHPADKF
+933 VYGVSYIHPDDKY
-946 GLDLYFTHVSAKNAE
+946 GVDLYVSHASAKNAE

-968 KEEKKTDSTIKW
+968 KEEGKTDSTIKW

-1010 NRKYITWDSAR
+1010 NRKYLTWDSAR

-1030 MINKD
+1030 MINQD

-1042 FYAPERNYRMSVQFE
+1042 FYAPGRNYRMSVQFE

>member
-1 MTNFRLNVLAYSV
+1 MTNFRLNLLAYSV

-25 EPTNQPTNQDSN
+25 DEPIQQ
-37 VSEQLEQINVSG
+37 QLEEINVSG
-49 STENS
+49 STEHS

-67 SAKKLEKEQAQD
+67 TAKKLEKEQAQD

-103 AVRGVDENR
+103 AVRGVEENR

-146 TAEIETLKQVTIR
+146 SAEIETLKQVTIR

-211 SLAGRYK
+211 TLAGRYK
-218 YFDAIAVLTSRKG
+218 YFDAIAVITSRKG

-241 YNDRIQGRER
+241 YNDKIQGKTR

-261 ESKLLKFAFQPTEN
+261 DSALLKIGFQPTEN
-275 HRLSVVVDLYKQ
+275 HRFSVIADLYKQ

-298 KQNSEYA
+298 KPNTQYM
-305 TYKEEELRHTNDKVD
+305 TYDEEELRHTNDKVE
-320 RKNLAFTYENFTETP
+320 RKNIAFVYENFTETP

-348 ITTTARTDD
+348 ITTSARTDD
-357 YCDGNDKCALAG
+357 YCDGNDKCALSS
-369 NPLGMKYNDENKLV
+369 NLLGMKYNQDNQLV
-383 GKDDKPVVY
+383 GKDGNSVKY
-392 KDTTAKPA
+392 KDIDKEIKETGVAGSA
-400 VTKPIMVDVPVEPYD
+400 ELTKPGKWAWQKVDWDAV
-415 GKNSV
+415 
-420 YRFRRAKWDHLE
+420 RAKH
-432 SLYPGIQL
+432 PGKTVYGYCIDDEM
-440 YKNYFKSC
+440 
-448 DKEFKGSDRPVIG
+448 DKC
-461 DTSTCKVEVTL
+461 TYEVKTL
-472 PDKTPKEKFLEI
+472 QKENTFEI
-484 NGHKYD
+484 NGKKYD
-490 LLTDGSKVIE
+490 LLSEADKNVI
-500 SEQTV
+500 SDEQRL
-505 PTNVSHIFSCEA
+505 PTNISYLFSCDGLNCDKKTIQG
-517 FNCNKP
+517 FNKN
-523 SITGFQKDGTPV
+523 GTTV
-535 DIPIEVFEKDGKK
+535 DIPFDVIEKNGKK
-548 YAKTEVKAKDQL
+548 YAKTEVTANDQR
-560 SGPYLFMPNK
+560 SGPYLFMPNQ
-570 KGYQTN
+570 KGYQAN

-615 MEKSMTNLAGDAPLN
+615 MKKSMTNLAGDAPLN
-630 VKWWAQYPHSCETFL
+630 VKWWAQYPHNCDIFL
-645 PPSTTVPNAKPT
+645 APSTTGAKPT
-657 LNPERN
+657 LNPERTS
-663 NTLCNNS
+663 TLCNNV

-687 FINDFRVNNYVA
+687 FINDFRVNNYIA

-722 IPDDIV
+722 IPDDMV
-728 ANLYVKQPE
+728 TNLYIITPE
-737 FKEEENPEELKKKEA
+737 FNASQADSDPDELLKKEA
-752 NAAANIKEFA
+752 NAAANIKEIA

-773 VGTTLDPLSWLR
+773 FGTTLDPLNWLR
-785 LQAKYGKA
+785 LQAKYSKG

-803 FTFLHPDFSIRP
+803 FTFKHPDFSIRP
-815 NRDLQAETA
+815 NRDLQPETA
-824 KTKELALTLHN
+824 KTKELSLTVHN
-835 EIGYVTTSV
+835 DMGYITTSV
-844 FDTRYRNFIDLA
+844 FDTRYQNFIDLS
-856 YKGVYNVKRHSK
+856 YQGSREVHGHSK
-868 LRPYHTYQNVNRP
+868 LIPFYFYQNVNRP
-881 NAKVTGWEIAAQIS
+881 NAKVTGFEIASQIS
-895 LGKITQ
+895 LGNITKL
-901 FLNGLNL
+901 FNGFSL
-908 SYKYTYQKGRIDGGI
+908 SYKYTYQKGRINGNI
-923 PMNAIQPKTS
+923 PMNAIQPRTA
-933 VYGVSYAHPADKF
+933 VYGVSYVHPDDKY
-946 GLDLYFTHVSAKNAE
+946 GLDLYISHASAKNAE

-968 KEEKKTDSTIKW
+968 KEEGKKETTIKW

-1030 MINKD
+1030 MINQD

-1042 FYAPERNYRMSVQFE
+1042 FYAPGRNYRMSVQFE

>member
-1 MTNFRLNVLAYSV
+1 
-14 MLGLTASVAYA
+14 
-25 EPTNQPTNQDSN
+25 N

-67 SAKKLEKEQAQD
+67 TAKKLEKEQVQD
-79 VKDLVRYETG
+79 IKDLVRYETG

-218 YFDAIAVLTSRKG
+218 YFDAIAVITSRKG

-298 KQNSEYA
+298 KPNTEYR
-305 TYKEEELRHTNDKVD
+305 TYDEVELRHTNDKVD
-320 RKNLAFTYENFTETP
+320 RKNLAFTYENFTTTP
-335 FWDTLKITYSHQK
+335 LWDTLKITYSQQK
-348 ITTTARTDD
+348 ITTRARTDD

-369 NPLGMKYNDENKLV
+369 NPLGMKYNNENKLI
-383 GKDDKPVVY
+383 GKDGIQVTYHDKPELNL
-392 KDTTAKPA
+392 PGS
-400 VTKPIMVDVPVEPYD
+400 DVEIKLPVRPYD
-415 GKNSV
+415 GNENNLQ
-420 YRFRRAKWDHLE
+420 KWKRVDWNNLPKGYHVK
-432 SLYPGIQL
+432 PG
-440 YKNYFKSC
+440 YKGC
-448 DKEFKGSDRPVIG
+448 TSDYSSWRGPKPKIG
-461 DTSTCKVEVTL
+461 VEETCVATL
-472 PDKTPKEKFLEI
+472 TKAGTNTPASKQFTI
-484 NGHKYD
+484 NGKSYD
-490 LLTDGSKVIE
+490 LLNETEKNVI
-500 SEQTV
+500 SDEQTL
-505 PTNVSHIFSCEA
+505 PTNVSYLFSCDGL
-517 FNCNKP
+517 NCNERK
-523 SITGFQKDGTPV
+523 IQGFNKDGTTV
-535 DIPIEVFEKDGKK
+535 DIPFEVIEKNGKK

-630 VKWWAQYPHSCETFL
+630 VKWWAQYPHSCATFL
-645 PPSTTVPNAKPT
+645 PPSKKVPNAKPT
-657 LNPERN
+657 LNPERTS
-663 NTLCNNS
+663 TLCNNV

-728 ANLYVKQPE
+728 ANLYVKKPE

-881 NAKVTGWEIAAQIS
+881 NAKVTGFEIASQIS

-968 KEEKKTDSTIKW
+968 KEERKTDSTIKW

-1042 FYAPERNYRMSVQFE
+1042 FNAPGRNYRMSVQFE

>member
-1 MTNFRLNVLAYSV
+1 
-14 MLGLTASVAYA
+14 
-25 EPTNQPTNQDSN
+25 N
-37 VSEQLEQINVSG
+37 VSEQLEQINVLG
-49 STENS
+49 SDNHN
-54 DTKTPPKIAETVK
+54 DNTPPKIAETIK
-67 SAKKLEKEQAQD
+67 TAKKLEKEQAQD

-103 AVRGVDENR
+103 AARGVDENR

-211 SLAGRYK
+211 TLAGRYK
-218 YFDAIAVLTSRKG
+218 YFDAIAVITSRKG

-298 KQNSEYA
+298 KQNTEHM
-305 TYKEEELRHTNDKVD
+305 TYDEVELRHTNDKVD

-335 FWDTLKITYSHQK
+335 FWDTLKISYSHQK

-369 NPLGMKYNDENKLV
+369 NPLGMKYNQDNQLV
-383 GKDDKPVVY
+383 GEDGNLAKY
-392 KDTTAKPA
+392 KDINTKQTIHEKLPF
-400 VTKPIMVDVPVEPYD
+400 TKPNEKWRYNRVD
-415 GKNSV
+415 
-420 YRFRRAKWDHLE
+420 WDALKKK
-432 SLYPGIQL
+432 YPGVPI
-440 YKNYFKSC
+440 YASC
-448 DKEFKGSDRPVIG
+448 IEENNDPSKYCSYDVEIPKKENTF
-461 DTSTCKVEVTL
+461 
-472 PDKTPKEKFLEI
+472 EI
-484 NGHKYD
+484 NGKQYD
-490 LLTDGSKVIE
+490 LLSEADKNVISDEQRLPTNSSYLFSCDGLNCDKDTIQGFEKKGTTVNIPFVVIE
-500 SEQTV
+500 K
-505 PTNVSHIFSCEA
+505 N
-517 FNCNKP
+517 
-523 SITGFQKDGTPV
+523 
-535 DIPIEVFEKDGKK
+535 GKK
-548 YAKTEVKAKDQL
+548 YAKTEAVANNQL
-560 SGPYLFMPNK
+560 SGPYIFMPSK
-570 KGYQTN
+570 TGYQTN
-576 LWSQRDLT
+576 LWTQRDLT

-615 MEKSMTNLAGDAPLN
+615 MEKSMTNISGDSPMN
-630 VKWWAQYPHSCETFL
+630 VKWWAQYPHSCDIFL
-645 PPSTTVPNAKPT
+645 PSSTPNGAPT
-657 LNPERN
+657 LNPERT

-670 NVFSFLI
+670 NVYSFLI

-687 FINDFRVNNYVA
+687 FINDFRVNSHIA
-699 FNLGY
+699 FNFGY
-704 RYDRVKYE
+704 RYDRVKYD

-722 IPDDIV
+722 IPDDMV
-728 ANLYVKQPE
+728 VNLYVKQPT
-737 FKEEENPEELKKKEA
+737 FDDTKVNLPPEELRKKEA
-752 NAAANIKEFA
+752 NAAANIKA
-762 QPKKFSASSYS
+762 IVQPKKFSASSYS
-773 VGTTLDPLSWLR
+773 VGTTLDPLNWLR

-856 YKGVYNVKRHSK
+856 YKGLYNVQRHSK
-868 LRPYHTYQNVNRP
+868 LTPYHTYQNVNRP

-908 SYKYTYQKGRIDGGI
+908 SYKYTYQKGRIDGNI

-968 KEEKKTDSTIKW
+968 KEEGKKDSTIKW
-980 RSESYTTIDLLGYIK
+980 RSKSYTTIDLLGYIK

-1030 MINKD
+1030 MINQK
-1035 TGLGINR
+1035 TGEGINR
-1042 FYAPERNYRMSVQFE
+1042 FYAPGRNYRMSVQFE

>member
-1 MTNFRLNVLAYSV
+1 
-14 MLGLTASVAYA
+14 
-25 EPTNQPTNQDSN
+25 QPTNQDGN
-37 VSEQLEQINVSG
+37 VSEQLEQINVLG
-49 STENS
+49 SDNHN
-54 DTKTPPKIAETVK
+54 DNTPPKIAETIK
-67 SAKKLEKEQAQD
+67 TAKKLEKEQAQD

-103 AVRGVDENR
+103 AARGVDENR

-211 SLAGRYK
+211 TLAGRYK
-218 YFDAIAVLTSRKG
+218 YFDAIAVITSRKG

-298 KQNSEYA
+298 KQNTEHM
-305 TYKEEELRHTNDKVD
+305 TYDEVELRHTNDKVD

-335 FWDTLKITYSHQK
+335 FWDTLKISYSHQK

-369 NPLGMKYNDENKLV
+369 NPLGMKYNQDNQLV
-383 GKDDKPVVY
+383 GEDGNLAKY
-392 KDTTAKPA
+392 KDINTKQTIHEKLPF
-400 VTKPIMVDVPVEPYD
+400 TKPNEKWRYNRVD
-415 GKNSV
+415 
-420 YRFRRAKWDHLE
+420 WDALKKK
-432 SLYPGIQL
+432 YPGVPI
-440 YKNYFKSC
+440 YASC
-448 DKEFKGSDRPVIG
+448 IEENNDPSKYCSYDVEIPKKENTF
-461 DTSTCKVEVTL
+461 
-472 PDKTPKEKFLEI
+472 EI
-484 NGHKYD
+484 NGKQYD
-490 LLTDGSKVIE
+490 LLSEADKNVISDEQRLPTNSSYLFSCDGLNCDKDTIQGFEKKGTTVNIPFVVIE
-500 SEQTV
+500 K
-505 PTNVSHIFSCEA
+505 N
-517 FNCNKP
+517 
-523 SITGFQKDGTPV
+523 
-535 DIPIEVFEKDGKK
+535 GKK
-548 YAKTEVKAKDQL
+548 YAKTEAVANNQL
-560 SGPYLFMPNK
+560 SGPYIFMPSK
-570 KGYQTN
+570 TGYQTN
-576 LWSQRDLT
+576 LWTQRDLT

-615 MEKSMTNLAGDAPLN
+615 MEKSMTNISGDSPMN
-630 VKWWAQYPHSCETFL
+630 VKWWAQYPHSCDIFL
-645 PPSTTVPNAKPT
+645 PSSTPNGAPT
-657 LNPERN
+657 LNPERT

-670 NVFSFLI
+670 NVYSFLI

-687 FINDFRVNNYVA
+687 FINDFRVNSHIA
-699 FNLGY
+699 FNFGY
-704 RYDRVKYE
+704 RYDRVKYD

-722 IPDDIV
+722 IPDDMV
-728 ANLYVKQPE
+728 VNLYVKQPT
-737 FKEEENPEELKKKEA
+737 FDDTKVNLPPEELRKKEA
-752 NAAANIKEFA
+752 NAAANIKA
-762 QPKKFSASSYS
+762 IVQPKKFSASSYS
-773 VGTTLDPLSWLR
+773 VGTTLDPLNWLR

-856 YKGVYNVKRHSK
+856 YKGLYNVQRHSK
-868 LRPYHTYQNVNRP
+868 LTPYHTYQNVNRP

-908 SYKYTYQKGRIDGGI
+908 SYKYTYQKGRIDGNI

-968 KEEKKTDSTIKW
+968 KEEGKKDSTIKW
-980 RSESYTTIDLLGYIK
+980 RSKSYTTIDLLGYIK

-1030 MINKD
+1030 MINQK
-1035 TGLGINR
+1035 TGEGINR
-1042 FYAPERNYRMSVQFE
+1042 FYAPGRNYRMSVQFE

>member
-1 MTNFRLNVLAYSV
+1 M
-14 MLGLTASVAYA
+14 
-25 EPTNQPTNQDSN
+25 
-37 VSEQLEQINVSG
+37 
-49 STENS
+49 
-54 DTKTPPKIAETVK
+54 AETIK
-67 SAKKLEKEQAQD
+67 TAKKLEKEQAQD

-211 SLAGRYK
+211 TLAGRYK
-218 YFDAIAVLTSRKG
+218 YFDAIAVITSRKG

-298 KQNSEYA
+298 KQNTEHM
-305 TYKEEELRHTNDKVD
+305 TYDEVELRHTNDKVD

-335 FWDTLKITYSHQK
+335 FWDTLKISYSHQK

-369 NPLGMKYNDENKLV
+369 NPLGMKYNQDNQLV
-383 GKDDKPVVY
+383 GEDGNLAKY
-392 KDTTAKPA
+392 KDINTKQTIHEKLPF
-400 VTKPIMVDVPVEPYD
+400 TKPNEKWRYNRVD
-415 GKNSV
+415 
-420 YRFRRAKWDHLE
+420 WDALKKK
-432 SLYPGIQL
+432 YPGVPI
-440 YKNYFKSC
+440 YASC
-448 DKEFKGSDRPVIG
+448 IEENNDPSKYCSYDVEIPKKENTF
-461 DTSTCKVEVTL
+461 
-472 PDKTPKEKFLEI
+472 EI
-484 NGHKYD
+484 NGKQYD
-490 LLTDGSKVIE
+490 LLSEADKNVISDEQRLPTNSSYLFSCDGLNCDKDTIQGFEKKGTTVNIPFVVIE
-500 SEQTV
+500 K
-505 PTNVSHIFSCEA
+505 N
-517 FNCNKP
+517 
-523 SITGFQKDGTPV
+523 
-535 DIPIEVFEKDGKK
+535 GKK
-548 YAKTEVKAKDQL
+548 YAKTEAVANNQL
-560 SGPYLFMPNK
+560 SGPYIFMPSK
-570 KGYQTN
+570 TGYQTN
-576 LWSQRDLT
+576 LWTQRDLT

-615 MEKSMTNLAGDAPLN
+615 MEKSMTNISGDSPMN
-630 VKWWAQYPHSCETFL
+630 VKWWAQYPHSCDIFL
-645 PPSTTVPNAKPT
+645 PSSTPNGAPT
-657 LNPERN
+657 LNPERT

-670 NVFSFLI
+670 NVYSFLI

-687 FINDFRVNNYVA
+687 FINDFRVNSHIA
-699 FNLGY
+699 FNFGY
-704 RYDRVKYE
+704 RYDRVKYD

-722 IPDDIV
+722 IPDDMV
-728 ANLYVKQPE
+728 VNLYVKQPT
-737 FKEEENPEELKKKEA
+737 FDDTKVNLPPEELRKKEA
-752 NAAANIKEFA
+752 NAAANIKA
-762 QPKKFSASSYS
+762 IVQPKKFSASSYS
-773 VGTTLDPLSWLR
+773 VGTTLDPLNWLR

-856 YKGVYNVKRHSK
+856 YKGLYNVQRHSK
-868 LRPYHTYQNVNRP
+868 LTPYHTYQNVNRP

-908 SYKYTYQKGRIDGGI
+908 SYKYTYQKGRIDGNI

-968 KEEKKTDSTIKW
+968 KEEGKKDSTIKW
-980 RSESYTTIDLLGYIK
+980 RSKSYTTIDLLGYIK

-1030 MINKD
+1030 MINQK
-1035 TGLGINR
+1035 TGEGINR
-1042 FYAPERNYRMSVQFE
+1042 FYAPGRNYRMSVQFE

>member
-1 MTNFRLNVLAYSV
+1 
-14 MLGLTASVAYA
+14 
-25 EPTNQPTNQDSN
+25 SN
-37 VSEQLEQINVSG
+37 LSEQLEQINVSG

-67 SAKKLEKEQAQD
+67 TAKKLEKEQAQD

-146 TAEIETLKQVTIR
+146 IAEIETLKQVTIR

-218 YFDAIAVLTSRKG
+218 YFDAIAVITSRKG

-298 KQNSEYA
+298 KQNTEYA
-305 TYKEEELRHTNDKVD
+305 TYEEEELRHTNDKVD

-335 FWDTLKITYSHQK
+335 FWDTLKISYSHQK

-369 NPLGMKYNDENKLV
+369 NPLGMKYNQDNQLV
-383 GKDDKPVVY
+383 GKDGNSVKY
-392 KDTTAKPA
+392 KDINKETKETGVAGVAELTKKGKWAWQKVDWDA
-400 VTKPIMVDVPVEPYD
+400 V
-415 GKNSV
+415 
-420 YRFRRAKWDHLE
+420 RAKH
-432 SLYPGIQL
+432 PGKTIQQ
-440 YKNYFKSC
+440 YCVDNET
-448 DKEFKGSDRPVIG
+448 DKC
-461 DTSTCKVEVTL
+461 TYEVKTL
-472 PDKTPKEKFLEI
+472 QKENTFEI
-484 NGHKYD
+484 NGKKYD
-490 LLTDGSKVIE
+490 LLSEADKNVI
-500 SEQTV
+500 SDEQRL
-505 PTNVSHIFSCEA
+505 PTNVSYLFSCDGLNCDKKMIQG
-517 FNCNKP
+517 FNKN
-523 SITGFQKDGTPV
+523 GTTV
-535 DIPIEVFEKDGKK
+535 DIPFEVIEKNGKK
-548 YAKTEVKAKDQL
+548 YAETKAVAKDQL

-728 ANLYVKQPE
+728 ANLYVKKPE

-968 KEEKKTDSTIKW
+968 KEEGKTDSTIKW

-1042 FYAPERNYRMSVQFE
+1042 FYAPGRNYRMSVQFE

>member
-1 MTNFRLNVLAYSV
+1 
-14 MLGLTASVAYA
+14 
-25 EPTNQPTNQDSN
+25 TNQDGN
-37 VSEQLEQINVSG
+37 VSEQLEQINVLG
-49 STENS
+49 SDNHN
-54 DTKTPPKIAETVK
+54 DNTPPKIAETIK
-67 SAKKLEKEQAQD
+67 TAKKLEKEQAQD

-211 SLAGRYK
+211 TLAGRYK
-218 YFDAIAVLTSRKG
+218 YFDAIAVITSRKG

-298 KQNSEYA
+298 KQNTEHM
-305 TYKEEELRHTNDKVD
+305 TYDEVELRHTNDKVD

-335 FWDTLKITYSHQK
+335 FWDTLKISYSHQK

-369 NPLGMKYNDENKLV
+369 NPLGMKYNQDNQLV
-383 GKDDKPVVY
+383 GEDGNLAKY
-392 KDTTAKPA
+392 KDINTKQTIHEKLPF
-400 VTKPIMVDVPVEPYD
+400 TKPNEKWRYNRVD
-415 GKNSV
+415 
-420 YRFRRAKWDHLE
+420 WDALKKK
-432 SLYPGIQL
+432 YPGVPI
-440 YKNYFKSC
+440 YASC
-448 DKEFKGSDRPVIG
+448 IEENNDPSKYCSYDVEIPKKENTF
-461 DTSTCKVEVTL
+461 
-472 PDKTPKEKFLEI
+472 EI
-484 NGHKYD
+484 NGKQYD
-490 LLTDGSKVIE
+490 LLSEADKNVISDEQRLPTNSSYLFSCDGLNCDKDTIQGFEKKGTTVNIPFVVIE
-500 SEQTV
+500 K
-505 PTNVSHIFSCEA
+505 N
-517 FNCNKP
+517 
-523 SITGFQKDGTPV
+523 
-535 DIPIEVFEKDGKK
+535 GKK
-548 YAKTEVKAKDQL
+548 YAKTEAVANNQL
-560 SGPYLFMPNK
+560 SGPYIFMPSK
-570 KGYQTN
+570 TGYQTN
-576 LWSQRDLT
+576 LWTQRDLT

-615 MEKSMTNLAGDAPLN
+615 MEKSMTNISGDSLMN
-630 VKWWAQYPHSCETFL
+630 VKWWAQYPHSCDIFL
-645 PPSTTVPNAKPT
+645 PSSTPNGAPT
-657 LNPERN
+657 LNPERT

-670 NVFSFLI
+670 NVYSFLI

-687 FINDFRVNNYVA
+687 FINDFRVNSHIA
-699 FNLGY
+699 FNFGY
-704 RYDRVKYE
+704 RYDRVKYD

-722 IPDDIV
+722 IPDDMV
-728 ANLYVKQPE
+728 VNLYVKQPT
-737 FKEEENPEELKKKEA
+737 FDDTKVNLPPEELRKKEA
-752 NAAANIKEFA
+752 NAAANIKA
-762 QPKKFSASSYS
+762 IVQPKKFSASSYS
-773 VGTTLDPLSWLR
+773 VGTTLDPLNWLR

-856 YKGVYNVKRHSK
+856 YKGLYNVQRHSK
-868 LRPYHTYQNVNRP
+868 LTPYHTYQNVNRP

-908 SYKYTYQKGRIDGGI
+908 SYKYTYQKGRIDGNI

-968 KEEKKTDSTIKW
+968 KEEGKKDSTIKW
-980 RSESYTTIDLLGYIK
+980 RSKSYTTIDLLGYIK

-1030 MINKD
+1030 MINQK
-1035 TGLGINR
+1035 TGEGINR
-1042 FYAPERNYRMSVQFE
+1042 FYAPGRNYRMSVQFE

>member
-1 MTNFRLNVLAYSV
+1 MTNFRLNLLAYSV

-25 EPTNQPTNQDSN
+25 DEPIQQ
-37 VSEQLEQINVSG
+37 QLEEINVSG
-49 STENS
+49 STEHS

-67 SAKKLEKEQAQD
+67 TAKKLEKEQAQD

-103 AVRGVDENR
+103 AVRGVEENR

-146 TAEIETLKQVTIR
+146 SAEIETLKQVTIR

-211 SLAGRYK
+211 TLAGRYK
-218 YFDAIAVLTSRKG
+218 YFDAIAVITSRKG

-241 YNDRIQGRER
+241 YNDKIQGKTR

-261 ESKLLKFAFQPTEN
+261 DSALLKIGFQPTEN
-275 HRLSVVVDLYKQ
+275 HRFSVIADLYKQ

-298 KQNSEYA
+298 KPNTQYM
-305 TYKEEELRHTNDKVD
+305 TYDEEELRHTNDKVE
-320 RKNLAFTYENFTETP
+320 RKNIAFVYENFTETP

-348 ITTTARTDD
+348 ITTSARTDD
-357 YCDGNDKCALAG
+357 YCDGNDKCALSS
-369 NPLGMKYNDENKLV
+369 NLLGMKYNQDNQLV
-383 GKDDKPVVY
+383 GKDGNSVKY
-392 KDTTAKPA
+392 KDIDKEIKETGVAGSA
-400 VTKPIMVDVPVEPYD
+400 ELTKPGKWAWQKVDWDAV
-415 GKNSV
+415 
-420 YRFRRAKWDHLE
+420 RAKH
-432 SLYPGIQL
+432 PGKTVYGYCIDDEM
-440 YKNYFKSC
+440 
-448 DKEFKGSDRPVIG
+448 DKC
-461 DTSTCKVEVTL
+461 TYEVKTL
-472 PDKTPKEKFLEI
+472 QKENTFEI
-484 NGHKYD
+484 NGKKYD
-490 LLTDGSKVIE
+490 LLSEADKNVI
-500 SEQTV
+500 SDEQRL
-505 PTNVSHIFSCEA
+505 PTNISYLFSCDGLNCDKKTIQG
-517 FNCNKP
+517 FNKN
-523 SITGFQKDGTPV
+523 GTTV
-535 DIPIEVFEKDGKK
+535 DIPFDVIEKNGKK
-548 YAKTEVKAKDQL
+548 YAKTEVTANDQR
-560 SGPYLFMPNK
+560 SGPYLFMPNQ
-570 KGYQTN
+570 KGYQAN

-615 MEKSMTNLAGDAPLN
+615 MKKSMTNLAGDAPLN
-630 VKWWAQYPHSCETFL
+630 VKWWAQYPHNCDIFL
-645 PPSTTVPNAKPT
+645 APSTTGAKPT
-657 LNPERN
+657 LNPERTS
-663 NTLCNNS
+663 TLCNNV

-687 FINDFRVNNYVA
+687 FINDFRVNNYIA

-722 IPDDIV
+722 IPDDMV
-728 ANLYVKQPE
+728 TNLYITTPE
-737 FKEEENPEELKKKEA
+737 FNASQADSDADELLKKEA
-752 NAAANIKEFA
+752 NAAANIKEIA

-773 VGTTLDPLSWLR
+773 FGTTLDPLNWLR
-785 LQAKYGKA
+785 LQAKYSKG
-793 FRAPTSDEIY
+793 FRAPPSDEIY
-803 FTFLHPDFSIRP
+803 FTFKHPDFSIRP
-815 NRDLQAETA
+815 NRDLQPETA
-824 KTKELALTLHN
+824 KTKELSLTVHN
-835 EIGYVTTSV
+835 DMGYITTSV
-844 FDTRYRNFIDLA
+844 FDTRYQNFIDLS
-856 YKGVYNVKRHSK
+856 YQGSRDVHGHSK
-868 LRPYHTYQNVNRP
+868 LIPFHFYQNVNRP
-881 NAKVTGWEIAAQIS
+881 NAKVTGFEIASQIS
-895 LGKITQ
+895 LGNITKL
-901 FLNGLNL
+901 FNGFSL
-908 SYKYTYQKGRIDGGI
+908 SYKYTYQKGRINGNI
-923 PMNAIQPKTS
+923 PMNAIQPRTA
-933 VYGVSYAHPADKF
+933 VYGVSYVHPDDKY
-946 GLDLYFTHVSAKNAE
+946 GLDLYISHASAKNAE

-968 KEEKKTDSTIKW
+968 KEEGKKETTIKW

-1030 MINKD
+1030 MINQD

-1042 FYAPERNYRMSVQFE
+1042 FYAPGRNYRMSVQFE

>member
-1 MTNFRLNVLAYSV
+1 
-14 MLGLTASVAYA
+14 G
-25 EPTNQPTNQDSN
+25 N
-37 VSEQLEQINVSG
+37 VSEQLEQINVLG
-49 STENS
+49 SDNHN
-54 DTKTPPKIAETVK
+54 DNTPPKIAETIK
-67 SAKKLEKEQAQD
+67 TAKKLEKEQAQD

-211 SLAGRYK
+211 TLAGRYK
-218 YFDAIAVLTSRKG
+218 YFDAIAVITSRKG

-298 KQNSEYA
+298 KQNTEHM
-305 TYKEEELRHTNDKVD
+305 TYDEVELRHTNDKVD

-335 FWDTLKITYSHQK
+335 FWDTLKISYSHQK

-369 NPLGMKYNDENKLV
+369 NPLGMKYNQDNQLV
-383 GKDDKPVVY
+383 GEDGNLAKY
-392 KDTTAKPA
+392 KDINTKQTIHEKLPF
-400 VTKPIMVDVPVEPYD
+400 TKPNEKWRYNRVD
-415 GKNSV
+415 
-420 YRFRRAKWDHLE
+420 WDALKKK
-432 SLYPGIQL
+432 YPGVPI
-440 YKNYFKSC
+440 YASC
-448 DKEFKGSDRPVIG
+448 IEENNDPSKYCSYDVEIPKKENTF
-461 DTSTCKVEVTL
+461 
-472 PDKTPKEKFLEI
+472 EI
-484 NGHKYD
+484 NGKQYD
-490 LLTDGSKVIE
+490 LLSEADKNVISDEQRLPTNSSYLFSCDGLNCDKDTIQGFEKKGTTVNIPFVVIE
-500 SEQTV
+500 K
-505 PTNVSHIFSCEA
+505 N
-517 FNCNKP
+517 
-523 SITGFQKDGTPV
+523 
-535 DIPIEVFEKDGKK
+535 GKK
-548 YAKTEVKAKDQL
+548 YAKTEAVANNQL
-560 SGPYLFMPNK
+560 SGPYIFMPSK
-570 KGYQTN
+570 TGYQTN
-576 LWSQRDLT
+576 LWTQRDLT

-615 MEKSMTNLAGDAPLN
+615 MEKSMTNISGDSLMN
-630 VKWWAQYPHSCETFL
+630 VKWWAQYPHSCDIFL
-645 PPSTTVPNAKPT
+645 PSSTPNGAPT
-657 LNPERN
+657 LNPERT

-670 NVFSFLI
+670 NVYSFLI

-687 FINDFRVNNYVA
+687 FINDFRVNSHIA
-699 FNLGY
+699 FNFGY
-704 RYDRVKYE
+704 RYDRVKYD

-722 IPDDIV
+722 IPDDMV
-728 ANLYVKQPE
+728 VNLYVKQPT
-737 FKEEENPEELKKKEA
+737 FDDTKVNLPPEELRKKEA
-752 NAAANIKEFA
+752 NAAANIKA
-762 QPKKFSASSYS
+762 IVQPKKFSASSYS
-773 VGTTLDPLSWLR
+773 VGTTLDPLNWLR

-856 YKGVYNVKRHSK
+856 YKGLYNVQRHSK
-868 LRPYHTYQNVNRP
+868 LTPYHTYQNVNRP

-908 SYKYTYQKGRIDGGI
+908 SYKYTYQKGRIDGNI

-968 KEEKKTDSTIKW
+968 KEEGKKDSTIKW
-980 RSESYTTIDLLGYIK
+980 RSKSYTTIDLLGYIK

-1030 MINKD
+1030 MINQK
-1035 TGLGINR
+1035 TGEGINR
-1042 FYAPERNYRMSVQFE
+1042 FYAPGRNYRMSVQFE

>member
-1 MTNFRLNVLAYSV
+1 MTNFRLNLLAYSV
-14 MLGLTASVAYA
+14 MLGLTTSVAYA
-25 EPTNQPTNQDSN
+25 DEPTQQ
-37 VSEQLEQINVSG
+37 QLEEINVSG
-49 STENS
+49 STGNS
-54 DTKTPPKIAETVK
+54 DTKTQPKIAETVK
-67 SAKKLEKEQAQD
+67 TSKKLEKEQAQD

-103 AVRGVDENR
+103 AVRGVEENR

-146 TAEIETLKQVTIR
+146 SAEIETLKQVTIR

-211 SLAGRYK
+211 TLAGRYK
-218 YFDAIAVLTSRKG
+218 YFDAIAVITSRKG

-241 YNDRIQGRER
+241 YNDKIQGKTR

-261 ESKLLKFAFQPTEN
+261 DSALLKIGFQPTEN
-275 HRLSVVVDLYKQ
+275 HRFSVVADLYKQ

-298 KQNSEYA
+298 KPNTQFM
-305 TYKEEELRHTNDKVD
+305 TYDEEELRHTNDKVE
-320 RKNLAFTYENFTETP
+320 RKNIAFVYENFTETP
-335 FWDTLKITYSHQK
+335 FWDTLKVTYSHQK

-357 YCDGNDKCALAG
+357 YCDGNDKCALSS
-369 NPLGMKYNDENKLV
+369 NLLGMKYNQDNQLV
-383 GKDDKPVVY
+383 GKDGNSVKY
-392 KDTTAKPA
+392 KDIDKEIKETGVAGSA
-400 VTKPIMVDVPVEPYD
+400 ELTKPGKWAWQKVDWDAV
-415 GKNSV
+415 
-420 YRFRRAKWDHLE
+420 RAKH
-432 SLYPGIQL
+432 PGKTVYGYCIDDEM
-440 YKNYFKSC
+440 
-448 DKEFKGSDRPVIG
+448 DKC
-461 DTSTCKVEVTL
+461 TYEVKTL
-472 PDKTPKEKFLEI
+472 QKENTFEI
-484 NGHKYD
+484 NGKKYD
-490 LLTDGSKVIE
+490 LLSEADKNVI
-500 SEQTV
+500 SDEQRL
-505 PTNVSHIFSCEA
+505 PTNISYLFSCDGLNCDKKTIQG
-517 FNCNKP
+517 FNKN
-523 SITGFQKDGTPV
+523 GTNV
-535 DIPIEVFEKDGKK
+535 DIPFEVIEKNGKK
-548 YAKTEVKAKDQL
+548 YAKTEVTANNQL
-560 SGPYLFMPNK
+560 SGPYLFMPNQ
-570 KGYQTN
+570 KGYQAN

-615 MEKSMTNLAGDAPLN
+615 MKKSMTNLAGDAPLN
-630 VKWWAQYPHSCETFL
+630 VKWWAQYPHNCDIFL
-645 PPSTTVPNAKPT
+645 APSTTGAKPT
-657 LNPERN
+657 LNQERTS
-663 NTLCNNS
+663 TLCNNV

-722 IPDDIV
+722 IPDDMV
-728 ANLYVKQPE
+728 TNLYITTPE
-737 FKEEENPEELKKKEA
+737 FNASQADSDPDELLKKEA
-752 NAAANIKEFA
+752 NAAANIKEIA

-773 VGTTLDPLSWLR
+773 FGTTLDPLNWLR
-785 LQAKYGKA
+785 LQAKYSKG

-803 FTFLHPDFSIRP
+803 FTFKHPDFSIRP
-815 NRDLQAETA
+815 NRDLQPETA
-824 KTKELALTLHN
+824 KTKELSLTVHN
-835 EIGYVTTSV
+835 DMGYITTSV
-844 FDTRYRNFIDLA
+844 FDTRYQNFIDLS
-856 YKGVYNVKRHSK
+856 YQGRHDVHGHSK
-868 LRPYHTYQNVNRP
+868 LIPFYFYQNVNRP
-881 NAKVTGWEIAAQIS
+881 NAKVTGFEIASQIS
-895 LGKITQ
+895 LGNISKL
-901 FLNGLNL
+901 FNGFSL
-908 SYKYTYQKGRIDGGI
+908 SYKYTYQKGRINGKI
-923 PMNAIQPKTS
+923 PMNAIQPRTA
-933 VYGVSYAHPADKF
+933 VYGVSYVHPDDKY
-946 GLDLYFTHVSAKNAE
+946 GLDLYISHASAKNAE

-968 KEEKKTDSTIKW
+968 KEEGKKETTIKW

-1030 MINKD
+1030 MINQD

-1042 FYAPERNYRMSVQFE
+1042 FYAPGRNYRMSVQFE

>member
-1 MTNFRLNVLAYSV
+1 MTNLRLNLLAYSV
-14 MLGLTASVAYA
+14 MLGLTASVTYA
-25 EPTNQPTNQDSN
+25 DEPTQQ
-37 VSEQLEQINVSG
+37 QLEEINISG
-49 STENS
+49 STEHS

-67 SAKKLEKEQAQD
+67 TAKKLEKEQAQD

-103 AVRGVDENR
+103 AVRGVEENR

-146 TAEIETLKQVTIR
+146 SAEIETLKQVTIR

-211 SLAGRYK
+211 TLAGRYK
-218 YFDAIAVLTSRKG
+218 YFDAIAVITSRKG

-241 YNDRIQGRER
+241 YNDKIQGKTR

-261 ESKLLKFAFQPTEN
+261 DSALLKIGFQPTEN
-275 HRLSVVVDLYKQ
+275 HRFSVVADLYKQ

-298 KQNSEYA
+298 KPNTQYM
-305 TYKEEELRHTNDKVD
+305 TYDEEELRHTNDKVE
-320 RKNLAFTYENFTETP
+320 RKNIAFVYENFTETP

-348 ITTTARTDD
+348 ITTSARTDD
-357 YCDGNDKCALAG
+357 YCDGNDKCALSS
-369 NPLGMKYNDENKLV
+369 NLLGMKYNQDNQLV
-383 GKDDKPVVY
+383 GKDGNSVKY
-392 KDTTAKPA
+392 KDIDKEIKETGVAGSA
-400 VTKPIMVDVPVEPYD
+400 ELTKPGKWAWQKVDWDAV
-415 GKNSV
+415 
-420 YRFRRAKWDHLE
+420 RAKH
-432 SLYPGIQL
+432 PGKTVYGYCIDDEM
-440 YKNYFKSC
+440 
-448 DKEFKGSDRPVIG
+448 DKC
-461 DTSTCKVEVTL
+461 TYEVKTL
-472 PDKTPKEKFLEI
+472 QKENTFEI
-484 NGHKYD
+484 NGKKYD
-490 LLTDGSKVIE
+490 LLSEADKNVI
-500 SEQTV
+500 SDEQRL
-505 PTNVSHIFSCEA
+505 PTNISYLFSCDGLNCDKKTIQG
-517 FNCNKP
+517 FNKN
-523 SITGFQKDGTPV
+523 GTTV
-535 DIPIEVFEKDGKK
+535 DIPFDVIEKNGKK
-548 YAKTEVKAKDQL
+548 YAKTEVTANDQR
-560 SGPYLFMPNK
+560 SGPYLFMPNQ
-570 KGYQTN
+570 KGYQAN

-594 TKHLELGKTQHDL
+594 TKYLELGKTQHDL

-615 MEKSMTNLAGDAPLN
+615 MKKSMTNLAGDAPLN
-630 VKWWAQYPHSCETFL
+630 VKWWAQYPHNCDIFL
-645 PPSTTVPNAKPT
+645 APSTTGAKPT
-657 LNPERN
+657 LNPERTS
-663 NTLCNNS
+663 TLCNNV

-687 FINDFRVNNYVA
+687 FINDFRVNNYIA

-722 IPDDIV
+722 IPDDMV
-728 ANLYVKQPE
+728 TNLYITTPE
-737 FKEEENPEELKKKEA
+737 FNASQADSDADELLKKEA
-752 NAAANIKEFA
+752 NAAANIKEIA

-773 VGTTLDPLSWLR
+773 FGTTLDPLNWLR
-785 LQAKYGKA
+785 LQAKYSKG

-803 FTFLHPDFSIRP
+803 FTFKHPDFSIRP
-815 NRDLQAETA
+815 NRDLQPETA
-824 KTKELALTLHN
+824 KTKELSLTVHN
-835 EIGYVTTSV
+835 DMGYITTSV
-844 FDTRYRNFIDLA
+844 FDTRYQNFIDLS
-856 YKGVYNVKRHSK
+856 YQGSRDVHGHSK
-868 LRPYHTYQNVNRP
+868 LIPFHFYQNVNRP
-881 NAKVTGWEIAAQIS
+881 NAKVTGFEIASQIS
-895 LGKITQ
+895 LGNITKL
-901 FLNGLNL
+901 FNGFSL
-908 SYKYTYQKGRIDGGI
+908 SYKYTYQKGRINGNI
-923 PMNAIQPKTS
+923 PMNAIQPRTA
-933 VYGVSYAHPADKF
+933 VYGVSYVHPDDKY
-946 GLDLYFTHVSAKNAE
+946 GLDLYISHASAKNAE

-968 KEEKKTDSTIKW
+968 KEEGKKETTIKW

-1030 MINKD
+1030 MINQD

-1042 FYAPERNYRMSVQFE
+1042 FYAPGRNYRMSVQFE

>member
-1 MTNFRLNVLAYSV
+1 MLTNQ
-14 MLGLTASVAYA
+14 
-25 EPTNQPTNQDSN
+25 PTNQPTNQNSN

-218 YFDAIAVLTSRKG
+218 YFDAIAVITSRKG

-298 KQNSEYA
+298 KQNTEYA
-305 TYKEEELRHTNDKVD
+305 TYKEEELRHTNDKVE
-320 RKNLAFTYENFTETP
+320 RKNIAFVYENFTETP

-348 ITTTARTDD
+348 ITTSARTDD

-369 NPLGMKYNDENKLV
+369 NPLGMKYNQDNQLV
-383 GKDDKPVVY
+383 GKDGKPAVY
-392 KDTTAKPA
+392 KDLDSKETIQEKLPL
-400 VTKPIMVDVPVEPYD
+400 TKQGKWRHEKVD
-415 GKNSV
+415 
-420 YRFRRAKWDHLE
+420 WDTLKKK
-432 SLYPGIQL
+432 YPGVPIYGYCL
-440 YKNYFKSC
+440 E
-448 DKEFKGSDRPVIG
+448 KEDDPSNFCTYDVNTIK
-461 DTSTCKVEVTL
+461 
-472 PDKTPKEKFLEI
+472 KENTFEI
-484 NGHKYD
+484 NGKKYN
-490 LLTDGSKVIE
+490 LLSEEDKNVI
-500 SEQTV
+500 SDEQRL
-505 PTNVSHIFSCEA
+505 PTNVSYLLSCDGL
-517 FNCNKP
+517 NCNKKT
-523 SITGFQKDGTPV
+523 IQGFEKDGTPV
-535 DIPIEVFEKDGKK
+535 DIPFEVIEKNGKK

-657 LNPERN
+657 LNPERTS
-663 NTLCNNS
+663 TLCNNV

-728 ANLYVKQPE
+728 ANLYVKKPE

-752 NAAANIKEFA
+752 NAAANIKEFV

-844 FDTRYRNFIDLA
+844 FDTRYHNFIDLA

-868 LRPYHTYQNVNRP
+868 LTPYHTYQNVNRP
-881 NAKVTGWEIAAQIS
+881 NAKVTGWEIASQIS

-968 KEEKKTDSTIKW
+968 KEEGKTDSTIKW

-1030 MINKD
+1030 LINQT
-1035 TGLGINR
+1035 TGAGINR
-1042 FYAPERNYRMSVQFE
+1042 FYAPGRNYRMSVQFE

>member
-1 MTNFRLNVLAYSV
+1 MTNLRLNLLAYSV

-25 EPTNQPTNQDSN
+25 DEPTQQ
-37 VSEQLEQINVSG
+37 QLEEINISG
-49 STENS
+49 STEHS

-67 SAKKLEKEQAQD
+67 TAKKLEKEQAQD

-103 AVRGVDENR
+103 AVRGVEENR

-146 TAEIETLKQVTIR
+146 SAEIETLKQVTIR

-211 SLAGRYK
+211 TLAGRYK
-218 YFDAIAVLTSRKG
+218 YFDAIAVITSRKG

-241 YNDRIQGRER
+241 YNDKIQGKTR

-261 ESKLLKFAFQPTEN
+261 DSALLKIGFQPTEN
-275 HRLSVVVDLYKQ
+275 HRFSVVADLYKQ

-298 KQNSEYA
+298 KPNTQYM
-305 TYKEEELRHTNDKVD
+305 TYDEEELRHTNDKVE
-320 RKNLAFTYENFTETP
+320 RKNIAFVYENFTETP

-348 ITTTARTDD
+348 ITTSARTDD
-357 YCDGNDKCALAG
+357 YCDGNDKCALSS
-369 NPLGMKYNDENKLV
+369 NLLGMKYNQDNQLV
-383 GKDDKPVVY
+383 GKDGNSVKY
-392 KDTTAKPA
+392 KDIDKEIKETGVAGSA
-400 VTKPIMVDVPVEPYD
+400 ELTKPGKWAWQKVDWDAV
-415 GKNSV
+415 
-420 YRFRRAKWDHLE
+420 RAKH
-432 SLYPGIQL
+432 PGKTVYGYCIDDEM
-440 YKNYFKSC
+440 
-448 DKEFKGSDRPVIG
+448 DKC
-461 DTSTCKVEVTL
+461 TYEVKTL
-472 PDKTPKEKFLEI
+472 QKENTFEI
-484 NGHKYD
+484 NGKKYD
-490 LLTDGSKVIE
+490 LLSEADKNVI
-500 SEQTV
+500 SDEQRL
-505 PTNVSHIFSCEA
+505 PTNISYLFSCDGLNCDKKTIQG
-517 FNCNKP
+517 FNKN
-523 SITGFQKDGTPV
+523 GTTV
-535 DIPIEVFEKDGKK
+535 DIPFDVIEKNGKK
-548 YAKTEVKAKDQL
+548 YAKTEVTANDQR
-560 SGPYLFMPNK
+560 SGPYLFMPNQ
-570 KGYQTN
+570 KGYQAN

-594 TKHLELGKTQHDL
+594 TKYLELGKTQHDL

-615 MEKSMTNLAGDAPLN
+615 MKKSMTNLAGDAPLN
-630 VKWWAQYPHSCETFL
+630 VKWWAQYPHNCDIFL
-645 PPSTTVPNAKPT
+645 APSTTGAKPT
-657 LNPERN
+657 LNPERTS
-663 NTLCNNS
+663 TLCNNV

-687 FINDFRVNNYVA
+687 FINDFRVNNYIA

-722 IPDDIV
+722 IPDDMV
-728 ANLYVKQPE
+728 TNLYITTPE
-737 FKEEENPEELKKKEA
+737 FNASQADSDADELLKKEA
-752 NAAANIKEFA
+752 NAAANIKEIA

-773 VGTTLDPLSWLR
+773 FGTTLDPLNWLR
-785 LQAKYGKA
+785 LQAKYSKG

-803 FTFLHPDFSIRP
+803 FTFKHPDFSIRP
-815 NRDLQAETA
+815 NRDLQPETA
-824 KTKELALTLHN
+824 KTKELSLTVHN
-835 EIGYVTTSV
+835 DMGYITTSV
-844 FDTRYRNFIDLA
+844 FDTRYQNFIDLS
-856 YKGVYNVKRHSK
+856 YQGSRDVHGHSK
-868 LRPYHTYQNVNRP
+868 LIPFHFYQNVNRP
-881 NAKVTGWEIAAQIS
+881 NAKVTGFEIASQIS
-895 LGKITQ
+895 LGNITKL
-901 FLNGLNL
+901 FNGFSL
-908 SYKYTYQKGRIDGGI
+908 SYKYTYQKGRINGNI
-923 PMNAIQPKTS
+923 PMNAIQPRTA
-933 VYGVSYAHPADKF
+933 VYGVSYVHPDDKY
-946 GLDLYFTHVSAKNAE
+946 GLDLYISHASAKNAE

-968 KEEKKTDSTIKW
+968 KEEGKKETTIKW

-1021 SIRPFGTSN
+1021 LIRPFGTSN
-1030 MINKD
+1030 MINQD

-1042 FYAPERNYRMSVQFE
+1042 FYAPGRNYRMSVQFE

>member
-1 MTNFRLNVLAYSV
+1 MTNFRLNLLAYSV

-25 EPTNQPTNQDSN
+25 NEPTQQ
-37 VSEQLEQINVSG
+37 QLEEISVSG
-49 STENS
+49 STEHS

-67 SAKKLEKEQAQD
+67 TAKKLEKEQAQD

-103 AVRGVDENR
+103 AVRGVEENR

-146 TAEIETLKQVTIR
+146 SAEIETLKQVTIR

-211 SLAGRYK
+211 TLAGRYK
-218 YFDAIAVLTSRKG
+218 YFDAIAVITSRKG

-241 YNDRIQGRER
+241 YNDKIQGKTR

-261 ESKLLKFAFQPTEN
+261 DSALLKIGFQPTEN
-275 HRLSVVVDLYKQ
+275 HRFSVIADLYKQ

-298 KQNSEYA
+298 KPNTQYM
-305 TYKEEELRHTNDKVD
+305 TYDEEELRHTNDKVE
-320 RKNLAFTYENFTETP
+320 RKNIAFVYENFTETP

-348 ITTTARTDD
+348 ITTSARTDD
-357 YCDGNDKCALAG
+357 YCDGNDKCALSS
-369 NPLGMKYNDENKLV
+369 NLLGMKYNQDNQLV
-383 GKDDKPVVY
+383 GKDGNSVKY
-392 KDTTAKPA
+392 KDIDKEIKETGVAGSA
-400 VTKPIMVDVPVEPYD
+400 ELTKPGKWAWQKVDWDAV
-415 GKNSV
+415 
-420 YRFRRAKWDHLE
+420 RAKH
-432 SLYPGIQL
+432 PGKTVYGYCIDDEM
-440 YKNYFKSC
+440 
-448 DKEFKGSDRPVIG
+448 DKC
-461 DTSTCKVEVTL
+461 TYEVKTL
-472 PDKTPKEKFLEI
+472 QKENTFEI
-484 NGHKYD
+484 NGKKYD
-490 LLTDGSKVIE
+490 LLSEADKNVI
-500 SEQTV
+500 SDEQRL
-505 PTNVSHIFSCEA
+505 PTNISYLFSCDGLNCDKKTIQG
-517 FNCNKP
+517 FNKN
-523 SITGFQKDGTPV
+523 GTTV
-535 DIPIEVFEKDGKK
+535 DIPFDVIEKNGKK
-548 YAKTEVKAKDQL
+548 YAKTEVTANDQR
-560 SGPYLFMPNK
+560 SGPYLFMPNQ
-570 KGYQTN
+570 KGYQAN

-615 MEKSMTNLAGDAPLN
+615 MKKSMTNLAGDAPLN
-630 VKWWAQYPHSCETFL
+630 VKWWAQYPHNCDIFL
-645 PPSTTVPNAKPT
+645 APSTTGAKPT
-657 LNPERN
+657 LNPERTS
-663 NTLCNNS
+663 TLCNNV

-687 FINDFRVNNYVA
+687 FINDFRVNNYIA

-722 IPDDIV
+722 IPDDMV
-728 ANLYVKQPE
+728 TNLYITTPE
-737 FKEEENPEELKKKEA
+737 FNASQADSDPDELLKKEA
-752 NAAANIKEFA
+752 NAAANIKEIA

-773 VGTTLDPLSWLR
+773 FGTTLDPLNWLR
-785 LQAKYGKA
+785 LQAKYSKG

-803 FTFLHPDFSIRP
+803 FTFKHPDFSIRP
-815 NRDLQAETA
+815 NRDLQPETA
-824 KTKELALTLHN
+824 KTKELSLTVHN
-835 EIGYVTTSV
+835 DMGYITTSV
-844 FDTRYRNFIDLA
+844 FDTRYQNFIDLS
-856 YKGVYNVKRHSK
+856 YQGSREVHGHSK
-868 LRPYHTYQNVNRP
+868 LIPFYFYQNVNRP
-881 NAKVTGWEIAAQIS
+881 NAKVTGFEIASQIS
-895 LGKITQ
+895 LGNITKL
-901 FLNGLNL
+901 FNGFSL
-908 SYKYTYQKGRIDGGI
+908 SYKYTYQKGRINGNI
-923 PMNAIQPKTS
+923 PMNAIQPRTA
-933 VYGVSYAHPADKF
+933 VYGVSYVHPDDKY
-946 GLDLYFTHVSAKNAE
+946 GLDLYISHASAKNAE

-968 KEEKKTDSTIKW
+968 KEEGKKETTIKW

-1030 MINKD
+1030 MINQD

-1042 FYAPERNYRMSVQFE
+1042 FYAPGRNYRMSVQFE

>member
-1 MTNFRLNVLAYSV
+1 D
-14 MLGLTASVAYA
+14 G
-25 EPTNQPTNQDSN
+25 N
-37 VSEQLEQINVSG
+37 VSEQLEQINVLG
-49 STENS
+49 SDNHN
-54 DTKTPPKIAETVK
+54 DNTPPKIAETIK
-67 SAKKLEKEQAQD
+67 TAKKLEKEQAQD

-211 SLAGRYK
+211 TLAGRYK
-218 YFDAIAVLTSRKG
+218 YFDAIAVITSRKG

-298 KQNSEYA
+298 KQNTEHM
-305 TYKEEELRHTNDKVD
+305 TYDEVELRHTNDKVD

-335 FWDTLKITYSHQK
+335 FWDTLKISYSHQK

-369 NPLGMKYNDENKLV
+369 NPLGMKYNQDNQLV
-383 GKDDKPVVY
+383 GEDGNLAKY
-392 KDTTAKPA
+392 KDINTKQTIHEKLPF
-400 VTKPIMVDVPVEPYD
+400 TKPNEKWRYNRVD
-415 GKNSV
+415 
-420 YRFRRAKWDHLE
+420 WDALKKK
-432 SLYPGIQL
+432 YPGVPI
-440 YKNYFKSC
+440 YASC
-448 DKEFKGSDRPVIG
+448 IEENNDPSKYCSYDVEIPKKENTF
-461 DTSTCKVEVTL
+461 
-472 PDKTPKEKFLEI
+472 EI
-484 NGHKYD
+484 NGKQYD
-490 LLTDGSKVIE
+490 LLSEADKNVISDEQRLPTNSSYLFSCDGLNCDKDTIQGFEKKGTTVNIPFVVIE
-500 SEQTV
+500 K
-505 PTNVSHIFSCEA
+505 N
-517 FNCNKP
+517 
-523 SITGFQKDGTPV
+523 
-535 DIPIEVFEKDGKK
+535 GKK
-548 YAKTEVKAKDQL
+548 YAKTEAVANNQL
-560 SGPYLFMPNK
+560 SGPYIFMPSK
-570 KGYQTN
+570 TGYQTN
-576 LWSQRDLT
+576 LWTQRDLT

-615 MEKSMTNLAGDAPLN
+615 MEKSMTNISGDSPMN
-630 VKWWAQYPHSCETFL
+630 VKWWAQYPHSCDIFL
-645 PPSTTVPNAKPT
+645 PSSTPNGAPT
-657 LNPERN
+657 LNPERT

-670 NVFSFLI
+670 NVYSFLI

-687 FINDFRVNNYVA
+687 FINDFRVNSHIA
-699 FNLGY
+699 FNFGY
-704 RYDRVKYE
+704 RYDRVKYD

-722 IPDDIV
+722 IPDDMV
-728 ANLYVKQPE
+728 VNLYVKQPT
-737 FKEEENPEELKKKEA
+737 FDDTKVNLPPEELRKKEA
-752 NAAANIKEFA
+752 NAAANIKA
-762 QPKKFSASSYS
+762 IVQPKKFSASSYS
-773 VGTTLDPLSWLR
+773 VGTTLDPLNWLR

-856 YKGVYNVKRHSK
+856 YKGLYNVQRHSK
-868 LRPYHTYQNVNRP
+868 LTPYHTYQNVNRP

-908 SYKYTYQKGRIDGGI
+908 SYKYTYQKGRIDGNI

-968 KEEKKTDSTIKW
+968 KEEGKKDSTIKW
-980 RSESYTTIDLLGYIK
+980 RSKSYTTIDLLGYIK

-1030 MINKD
+1030 MINQK
-1035 TGLGINR
+1035 TGEGINR
-1042 FYAPERNYRMSVQFE
+1042 FYAPGRNYRMSVQFE

>member
-1 MTNFRLNVLAYSV
+1 MTNLRLNLLAYSV

-25 EPTNQPTNQDSN
+25 DEPTQQ
-37 VSEQLEQINVSG
+37 QLEEINISG
-49 STENS
+49 STEHS

-67 SAKKLEKEQAQD
+67 TAKKLEKEQAQD

-103 AVRGVDENR
+103 AVRGVEENR

-146 TAEIETLKQVTIR
+146 SAEIETLKQVTIR

-211 SLAGRYK
+211 TLAGRYK
-218 YFDAIAVLTSRKG
+218 YFDAIAVITSRKG

-241 YNDRIQGRER
+241 YNDKIQGKTR

-261 ESKLLKFAFQPTEN
+261 DSALLKIGFQPTEN
-275 HRLSVVVDLYKQ
+275 HRFSVVADLYKQ

-298 KQNSEYA
+298 KPNTQYM
-305 TYKEEELRHTNDKVD
+305 TYDEEELRHTNDKVE
-320 RKNLAFTYENFTETP
+320 RKNIAFVYENFTETP

-348 ITTTARTDD
+348 ITTSARTDD
-357 YCDGNDKCALAG
+357 YCDGNDKCALSS
-369 NPLGMKYNDENKLV
+369 NLLGMKYNQDNQLV
-383 GKDDKPVVY
+383 GKDGNSVKY
-392 KDTTAKPA
+392 KDIDKEIKETGVAGSA
-400 VTKPIMVDVPVEPYD
+400 ELTKPGKWAWQKVDWDAV
-415 GKNSV
+415 
-420 YRFRRAKWDHLE
+420 RAKH
-432 SLYPGIQL
+432 PGKTVYGYCIDDEM
-440 YKNYFKSC
+440 
-448 DKEFKGSDRPVIG
+448 DKC
-461 DTSTCKVEVTL
+461 TYEVKTL
-472 PDKTPKEKFLEI
+472 QKENTFEI
-484 NGHKYD
+484 NGKKYD
-490 LLTDGSKVIE
+490 LLSEADKNVI
-500 SEQTV
+500 SDEQRL
-505 PTNVSHIFSCEA
+505 PTNISYLFSCDGLNCDKKTIQG
-517 FNCNKP
+517 FNKN
-523 SITGFQKDGTPV
+523 GTTV
-535 DIPIEVFEKDGKK
+535 DIPFDVIEKNGKK
-548 YAKTEVKAKDQL
+548 YAKTEVTANNQR
-560 SGPYLFMPNK
+560 SGPYLFMPNQ
-570 KGYQTN
+570 KGYQAN

-615 MEKSMTNLAGDAPLN
+615 MKKSMTNLAGDAPLN
-630 VKWWAQYPHSCETFL
+630 VKWWAQYPHNCDIFL
-645 PPSTTVPNAKPT
+645 APSTTGAKPT
-657 LNPERN
+657 LNPERTS
-663 NTLCNNS
+663 TLCNNV

-687 FINDFRVNNYVA
+687 FINDFRVNNYIA

-722 IPDDIV
+722 IPDDMV
-728 ANLYVKQPE
+728 TNLYITTPE
-737 FKEEENPEELKKKEA
+737 FNASQADSDADELLKKEA
-752 NAAANIKEFA
+752 NAAANIKEIA

-773 VGTTLDPLSWLR
+773 FGTTLDPLNWLR
-785 LQAKYGKA
+785 LQAKYSKG

-803 FTFLHPDFSIRP
+803 FTFKHPDFSIRP
-815 NRDLQAETA
+815 NRDLQPETA
-824 KTKELALTLHN
+824 KTKELSLTVHN
-835 EIGYVTTSV
+835 DMGYITTSV
-844 FDTRYRNFIDLA
+844 FDTRYQNFIDLS
-856 YKGVYNVKRHSK
+856 YQGSRDVHGHSK
-868 LRPYHTYQNVNRP
+868 LIPFHFYQNVNRP
-881 NAKVTGWEIAAQIS
+881 NAKVTGFEIASQIS
-895 LGKITQ
+895 LGNITKL
-901 FLNGLNL
+901 FNGFSL
-908 SYKYTYQKGRIDGGI
+908 SYKYTYQKGRINGNI
-923 PMNAIQPKTS
+923 PMNAIQPRTA
-933 VYGVSYAHPADKF
+933 VYGVSYVHPDDKY
-946 GLDLYFTHVSAKNAE
+946 GLDLYISHASAKNAE

-968 KEEKKTDSTIKW
+968 KEEGKKETTIKW

-1030 MINKD
+1030 MINQD

-1042 FYAPERNYRMSVQFE
+1042 FYAPGRNYRMSVQFE

>member
-1 MTNFRLNVLAYSV
+1 MQLNQ
-14 MLGLTASVAYA
+14 
-25 EPTNQPTNQDSN
+25 PTNQPTNQDGN
-37 VSEQLEQINVSG
+37 VSEQLEQINVLG
-49 STENS
+49 SDNHN
-54 DTKTPPKIAETVK
+54 DNTPPKIAETIK
-67 SAKKLEKEQAQD
+67 TAKKLEKEQAQD

-211 SLAGRYK
+211 TLAGRYK
-218 YFDAIAVLTSRKG
+218 YFDAIAVITSRKG

-298 KQNSEYA
+298 KQNTEHM
-305 TYKEEELRHTNDKVD
+305 TYDEVELRHTNDKVD

-335 FWDTLKITYSHQK
+335 FWDTLKISYSHQK

-369 NPLGMKYNDENKLV
+369 NPLGMKYNQDNQLV
-383 GKDDKPVVY
+383 GEDGNLAKY
-392 KDTTAKPA
+392 KDINTKQTIHEKLPF
-400 VTKPIMVDVPVEPYD
+400 TKPNEKWRYNRVD
-415 GKNSV
+415 
-420 YRFRRAKWDHLE
+420 WDALKKK
-432 SLYPGIQL
+432 YPGVPI
-440 YKNYFKSC
+440 YASC
-448 DKEFKGSDRPVIG
+448 IEENNDPSKYCSYDVEIPKKENTF
-461 DTSTCKVEVTL
+461 
-472 PDKTPKEKFLEI
+472 EI
-484 NGHKYD
+484 NGKQYD
-490 LLTDGSKVIE
+490 LLSEADKNVISDEQRLPTNSSYLFSCDGLNCDKDTIQGFEKKGTTVNIPFVVIE
-500 SEQTV
+500 K
-505 PTNVSHIFSCEA
+505 N
-517 FNCNKP
+517 
-523 SITGFQKDGTPV
+523 
-535 DIPIEVFEKDGKK
+535 GKK
-548 YAKTEVKAKDQL
+548 YAKTEAVANNQL
-560 SGPYLFMPNK
+560 SGPYIFMPSK
-570 KGYQTN
+570 TGYQTN
-576 LWSQRDLT
+576 LWTQRDLT

-615 MEKSMTNLAGDAPLN
+615 MEKSMTNISGDSPMN
-630 VKWWAQYPHSCETFL
+630 VKWWAQYPHSCDIFL
-645 PPSTTVPNAKPT
+645 PSSTPNGAPT
-657 LNPERN
+657 LNPERT

-670 NVFSFLI
+670 NVYSFLI

-687 FINDFRVNNYVA
+687 FINDFRVNSHIA
-699 FNLGY
+699 FNFGY
-704 RYDRVKYE
+704 RYDRVKYD

-722 IPDDIV
+722 IPDDMV
-728 ANLYVKQPE
+728 VNLYVKQPT
-737 FKEEENPEELKKKEA
+737 FDDTKVNLPPEELRKKEA
-752 NAAANIKEFA
+752 NAAANIKA
-762 QPKKFSASSYS
+762 IVQPKKFSASSYS
-773 VGTTLDPLSWLR
+773 VGTTLDPLNWLR

-856 YKGVYNVKRHSK
+856 YKGLYNVQRHSK
-868 LRPYHTYQNVNRP
+868 LTPYHTYQNVNRP

-908 SYKYTYQKGRIDGGI
+908 SYKYTYQKGRIDGNI

-968 KEEKKTDSTIKW
+968 KEEGKKDSTIKW
-980 RSESYTTIDLLGYIK
+980 RSKSYTTIDLLGYIK

-1030 MINKD
+1030 MINQK
-1035 TGLGINR
+1035 TGEGINR
-1042 FYAPERNYRMSVQFE
+1042 FYAPGRNYRMSVQFE

>member
-1 MTNFRLNVLAYSV
+1 MTNFRLNLLAYSV
-14 MLGLTASVAYA
+14 MFGLTASVAYA
-25 EPTNQPTNQDSN
+25 DEPTQQ
-37 VSEQLEQINVSG
+37 QLEEINVSG
-49 STENS
+49 STEHS

-67 SAKKLEKEQAQD
+67 TAKKLEKEQAQD

-103 AVRGVDENR
+103 AVRGVEENR

-146 TAEIETLKQVTIR
+146 SAEIETLKQVTVR

-211 SLAGRYK
+211 TLAGRYK
-218 YFDAIAVLTSRKG
+218 YFDAIAVITSRKG

-241 YNDRIQGRER
+241 YNDKIQGKTR

-261 ESKLLKFAFQPTEN
+261 DSALLKIGFQPTEN
-275 HRLSVVVDLYKQ
+275 HRFSVVADLYKQ

-298 KQNSEYA
+298 KPNTQYM
-305 TYKEEELRHTNDKVD
+305 TYDEEELRHTNDKVE
-320 RKNLAFTYENFTETP
+320 RKNIAFVYENFTETP

-348 ITTTARTDD
+348 ITTSARTDD
-357 YCDGNDKCALAG
+357 YCDGNDKCALSS
-369 NPLGMKYNDENKLV
+369 NLLGMKYNQDNQLV
-383 GKDDKPVVY
+383 GKDGNSVKY
-392 KDTTAKPA
+392 KDIDKEIKETGVAGSA
-400 VTKPIMVDVPVEPYD
+400 ELTKPGKWAWQKVDWDAV
-415 GKNSV
+415 
-420 YRFRRAKWDHLE
+420 RAKH
-432 SLYPGIQL
+432 PGKTVYGYCIDDEM
-440 YKNYFKSC
+440 
-448 DKEFKGSDRPVIG
+448 DKC
-461 DTSTCKVEVTL
+461 TYEVKTL
-472 PDKTPKEKFLEI
+472 QKENTFEI
-484 NGHKYD
+484 NGKKYD
-490 LLTDGSKVIE
+490 LLSEADKNVI
-500 SEQTV
+500 SDEQRL
-505 PTNVSHIFSCEA
+505 PTNISYLFSCDGLNCDKKTIQG
-517 FNCNKP
+517 FNKN
-523 SITGFQKDGTPV
+523 GTTV
-535 DIPIEVFEKDGKK
+535 DIPFEVIEKNGKK
-548 YAKTEVKAKDQL
+548 YAKTEVTANNQL
-560 SGPYLFMPNK
+560 SGPYLFMPNR
-570 KGYQTN
+570 KGYQAN

-615 MEKSMTNLAGDAPLN
+615 MKKSMTNLAGDAPLN
-630 VKWWAQYPHSCETFL
+630 VKWWAQYPHNCDIFL
-645 PPSTTVPNAKPT
+645 APSTTGAKPT
-657 LNPERN
+657 LNQERTS
-663 NTLCNNS
+663 TLCNNV

-722 IPDDIV
+722 IPDDMV
-728 ANLYVKQPE
+728 TNLYITTPE
-737 FKEEENPEELKKKEA
+737 FNASQADSDPDELLKKEA
-752 NAAANIKEFA
+752 NAAANIKEIA

-773 VGTTLDPLSWLR
+773 FGTTLDPLNWLR
-785 LQAKYGKA
+785 LQAKYSKG

-803 FTFLHPDFSIRP
+803 FTFKHPDFSIRP
-815 NRDLQAETA
+815 NRDLQPETA
-824 KTKELALTLHN
+824 KTKELSLTMHN
-835 EIGYVTTSV
+835 DMGYITTSV
-844 FDTRYRNFIDLA
+844 FDTRYQNFIDLS
-856 YKGVYNVKRHSK
+856 YQGRHDVHGHSK
-868 LRPYHTYQNVNRP
+868 LIPFYFYQNVNRP
-881 NAKVTGWEIAAQIS
+881 NAKVTGFEIASQIS
-895 LGKITQ
+895 LGNISKL
-901 FLNGLNL
+901 FNGFSL
-908 SYKYTYQKGRIDGGI
+908 SYKYTYQKGRINGNI
-923 PMNAIQPKTS
+923 PMNAIQPRTA
-933 VYGVSYAHPADKF
+933 VYGVSYVHPDDKY
-946 GLDLYFTHVSAKNAE
+946 GLDLYISHASAKNAE

-968 KEEKKTDSTIKW
+968 KEEGKKETTIKW

-1030 MINKD
+1030 MINQD

-1042 FYAPERNYRMSVQFE
+1042 FYAPGRNYRMSVQFE

>member
-1 MTNFRLNVLAYSV
+1 MNVL
-14 MLGLTASVAYA
+14 
-25 EPTNQPTNQDSN
+25 
-37 VSEQLEQINVSG
+37 G
-49 STENS
+49 SDNHN
-54 DTKTPPKIAETVK
+54 DNTPPKIAETIK
-67 SAKKLEKEQAQD
+67 TAKKLEKEQAQD

-103 AVRGVDENR
+103 AARGVDENR

-211 SLAGRYK
+211 TLAGRYK
-218 YFDAIAVLTSRKG
+218 YFDAIAVITSRKG

-298 KQNSEYA
+298 KQNTEHM
-305 TYKEEELRHTNDKVD
+305 TYDEVELRHTNDKVD

-335 FWDTLKITYSHQK
+335 FWDTLKISYSHQK

-369 NPLGMKYNDENKLV
+369 NPLGMKYNQDNQLV
-383 GKDDKPVVY
+383 GEDGNLAKY
-392 KDTTAKPA
+392 KDINTKQTIHEKLPF
-400 VTKPIMVDVPVEPYD
+400 TKPNEKWRYNRVD
-415 GKNSV
+415 
-420 YRFRRAKWDHLE
+420 WDALKKK
-432 SLYPGIQL
+432 YPGVPI
-440 YKNYFKSC
+440 YASC
-448 DKEFKGSDRPVIG
+448 IEENNDPSKYCSYDVEIPKKENTF
-461 DTSTCKVEVTL
+461 
-472 PDKTPKEKFLEI
+472 EI
-484 NGHKYD
+484 NGKQYD
-490 LLTDGSKVIE
+490 LLSEADKNVISDEQRLPTNSSYLFSCDGLNCDKDTIQGFEKKGTTVNIPFVVIE
-500 SEQTV
+500 K
-505 PTNVSHIFSCEA
+505 N
-517 FNCNKP
+517 
-523 SITGFQKDGTPV
+523 
-535 DIPIEVFEKDGKK
+535 GKK
-548 YAKTEVKAKDQL
+548 YAKTEAVANNQL
-560 SGPYLFMPNK
+560 SGPYIFMPSK
-570 KGYQTN
+570 TGYQTN
-576 LWSQRDLT
+576 LWTQRDLT

-615 MEKSMTNLAGDAPLN
+615 MEKSMTNISGDSPMN
-630 VKWWAQYPHSCETFL
+630 VKWWAQYPHSCDIFL
-645 PPSTTVPNAKPT
+645 PSSTPNGAPT
-657 LNPERN
+657 LNPERT

-670 NVFSFLI
+670 NVYSFLI

-687 FINDFRVNNYVA
+687 FINDFRVNSHIA
-699 FNLGY
+699 FNFGY
-704 RYDRVKYE
+704 RYDRVKYD

-722 IPDDIV
+722 IPDDMV
-728 ANLYVKQPE
+728 VNLYVKQPT
-737 FKEEENPEELKKKEA
+737 FDDTKVNLPPEELRKKEA
-752 NAAANIKEFA
+752 NAAANIKA
-762 QPKKFSASSYS
+762 IVQPKKFSASSYS
-773 VGTTLDPLSWLR
+773 VGTTLDPLNWLR

-856 YKGVYNVKRHSK
+856 YKGLYNVQRHSK
-868 LRPYHTYQNVNRP
+868 LTPYHTYQNVNRP

-908 SYKYTYQKGRIDGGI
+908 SYKYTYQKGRIDGNI

-968 KEEKKTDSTIKW
+968 KEEGKKDSTIKW
-980 RSESYTTIDLLGYIK
+980 RSKSYTTIDLLGYIK

-1030 MINKD
+1030 MINQK
-1035 TGLGINR
+1035 TGEGINR
-1042 FYAPERNYRMSVQFE
+1042 FYAPGRNYRMSVQFE